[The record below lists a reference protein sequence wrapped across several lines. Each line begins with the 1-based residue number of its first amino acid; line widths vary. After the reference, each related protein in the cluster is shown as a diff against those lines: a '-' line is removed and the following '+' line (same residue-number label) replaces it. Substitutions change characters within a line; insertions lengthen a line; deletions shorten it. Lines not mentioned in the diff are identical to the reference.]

1 MKKRVYVMLLMTMMT
16 VMAVAQTAQEL
27 LSEANAKYEAGQM
40 ADALELYTQAA
51 NKGLAEAQFQL
62 GKMYY
67 LGESGSKDYSS
78 ASMWFKRAARQRHPK
93 AEYGLATCYMNGDG
107 LPVNYDQALM
117 YMKASAL
124 RGYVPAQRKLAE
136 LYSKGVLV
144 EADSVEAKR
153 WLDMSDG
160 KDVALV
166 PEIERPT
173 KIIAKA
179 PVSAA
184 PAASGLPAGS
194 AAPSAALA
202 ASGLPAGSAASVAA
216 STTPAVSPAGSAAT
230 TPAASA
236 AGTVAAVADPPIG
249 YSATILPP
257 AERPDSLV
265 KLMDLVK
272 LSRTEQ
278 LDSLNQALMDSL
290 TTTGI
295 LSKTMIATID
305 SMMIADSLEVVR
317 LEKLRQLKLQVA
329 QQAQRKKSLVVL
341 PKESEIQRN
350 LPPTATTHWDVPLE
364 ALTLKQDGTEV
375 PTPSAPAGAPAA
387 APAASGL
394 PAGTSAGSAVAST
407 TPAASAAGTAA
418 DILPV
423 GADIPAPT
431 AFDKL
436 AAGASLASL
445 NNTQDQIE
453 EEMNM
458 ANGAPVVRIL
468 YPEDQSLFHTDVI
481 KVKYQLLAQG
491 LESSTKITVMV
502 DGVRQPDSR
511 AVKQADMIEVDVPNR
526 DCTVMLFAQNEKGNS
541 IPAAIRLIRENVQ
554 EVDLPRLFAVVVGV
568 GDYKDEKLLPLKMT
582 VKDANDFANVLRSK
596 KGHPF
601 TDVEVKLLCDQEATR
616 GDIFEAMEWMGQEAR
631 PNDLCMFFF
640 AGHGY
645 RDERDRFFFMPYGGS
660 TKRTY
665 ECFSATDFK
674 DAAERINSK
683 FVVFA
688 DACYSAGLLEGN
700 RSAAA
705 EHFVEQLR
713 RSKNGMLFY
722 ASSAGDTKSKE
733 DPTWGNGAFTKA
745 LVEAFNGAARKE
757 GDEGLSTRT
766 LDTYLYDAVRRTT
779 EFKQTPVF
787 MNPSGIE
794 HFNIFT
800 YEK

>member
-1 MKKRVYVMLLMTMMT
+1 MMNMNKRLCAILLMTAMT

-27 LSEANAKYEAGQM
+27 LNDANAKYEAGQM
-40 ADALELYTQAA
+40 DAALELYTQAA
-51 NKGLAEAQFQL
+51 NKGLAEAQYQL

-78 ASMWFKRAARQRHPK
+78 ASMWFKRAARQRHAK

-136 LYSKGVLV
+136 LYQKGVLV

-153 WLDMSDG
+153 WRDMSDG
-160 KDVALV
+160 KDVTLV
-166 PEIERPT
+166 PEFERPT
-173 KIIAKA
+173 KIIAQAPTASSTSTAPATTA
-179 PVSAA
+179 PVAA
-184 PAASGLPAGS
+184 PVN
-194 AAPSAALA
+194 
-202 ASGLPAGSAASVAA
+202 SVA
-216 STTPAVSPAGSAAT
+216 TTPAVSAVAT
-230 TPAASA
+230 AI
-236 AGTVAAVADPPIG
+236 ADPPVG

-257 AERPDSLV
+257 SERPDSLV

-290 TTTGI
+290 TTTGV
-295 LSKTMIATID
+295 LNKRMIATID

-317 LEKLRQLKLQVA
+317 LERLRQLKLQVA

-341 PKESEIQRN
+341 PKDSEIQRD
-350 LPPTATTHWDVPLE
+350 LPPSASTHWDVPLE
-364 ALTLKQDGTEV
+364 ALTLKQDDKV
-375 PTPSAPAGAPAA
+375 PAPVSAPVVTPTDD
-387 APAASGL
+387 ASD
-394 PAGTSAGSAVAST
+394 VASAI
-407 TPAASAAGTAA
+407 TPAAS
-418 DILPV
+418 PV
-423 GADIPAPT
+423 
-431 AFDKL
+431 
-436 AAGASLASL
+436 

-453 EEMNM
+453 EEMSQT
-458 ANGAPVVRIL
+458 NGAPVVRIL
-468 YPEDQSLFHTDVI
+468 YPEDQSLFHTDVV
-481 KVKYQLLAQG
+481 KLKYQLLAQG
-491 LESSTKITVMV
+491 LESSTKVTVMV

-526 DCTVMLFAQNEKGNS
+526 DCTIMLFAQNEKGNS
-541 IPAAIRLIRENVQ
+541 IPATIRLIRENVS
-554 EVDLPRLFAVVVGV
+554 EADLPRLFAVVVGV

-601 TDVEVKLLCDQEATR
+601 TEVEVKLLCDQEATR

-645 RDERDRFFFMPYGGS
+645 RDERDRFFFMPYGGN

-674 DAAERINSK
+674 DAAEKINSK

-745 LVEAFNGAARKE
+745 LVEAFNGAARKD
-757 GDEGLSTRT
+757 GDEGLSTRS
-766 LDTYLYDAVRRTT
+766 LDAYLYEAVRKTT
-779 EFKQTPVF
+779 DYKQTPVF

>member
-1 MKKRVYVMLLMTMMT
+1 M
-16 VMAVAQTAQEL
+16 
-27 LSEANAKYEAGQM
+27 
-40 ADALELYTQAA
+40 
-51 NKGLAEAQFQL
+51 
-62 GKMYY
+62 
-67 LGESGSKDYSS
+67 
-78 ASMWFKRAARQRHPK
+78 
-93 AEYGLATCYMNGDG
+93 
-107 LPVNYDQALM
+107 
-117 YMKASAL
+117 
-124 RGYVPAQRKLAE
+124 
-136 LYSKGVLV
+136 
-144 EADSVEAKR
+144 
-153 WLDMSDG
+153 
-160 KDVALV
+160 
-166 PEIERPT
+166 
-173 KIIAKA
+173 
-179 PVSAA
+179 
-184 PAASGLPAGS
+184 
-194 AAPSAALA
+194 
-202 ASGLPAGSAASVAA
+202 
-216 STTPAVSPAGSAAT
+216 
-230 TPAASA
+230 
-236 AGTVAAVADPPIG
+236 
-249 YSATILPP
+249 
-257 AERPDSLV
+257 
-265 KLMDLVK
+265 
-272 LSRTEQ
+272 
-278 LDSLNQALMDSL
+278 
-290 TTTGI
+290 
-295 LSKTMIATID
+295 
-305 SMMIADSLEVVR
+305 VR
-317 LEKLRQLKLQVA
+317 
-329 QQAQRKKSLVVL
+329 

-350 LPPTATTHWDVPLE
+350 LPPTVSTHWDVPLE

-375 PTPSAPAGAPAA
+375 PAPNPAA
-387 APAASGL
+387 QPVAGGL
-394 PAGTSAGSAVAST
+394 PASSTDLASAASPAVSGSPAT
-407 TPAASAAGTAA
+407 TPASSPAG
-418 DILPV
+418 
-423 GADIPAPT
+423 
-431 AFDKL
+431 
-436 AAGASLASL
+436 
-445 NNTQDQIE
+445 NTQDQIE
-453 EEMNM
+453 EEISQT
-458 ANGAPVVRIL
+458 NGAPVVRIL

-481 KVKYQLLAQG
+481 KLKYQLLAQG

-568 GDYKDEKLLPLKMT
+568 GEYNDEKLLPLKMT

-645 RDERDRFFFMPYGGS
+645 RDERDRFFFMPYGGN

-674 DAAERINSK
+674 DAAEKINSK

-745 LVEAFNGAARKE
+745 LVEAFNGAAKKD
-757 GDEGLSTRT
+757 GDEGLSTRA
-766 LDTYLYDAVRRTT
+766 LDAYLYDAVRKTT
-779 EFKQTPVF
+779 DYKQTPVF

>member
-1 MKKRVYVMLLMTMMT
+1 MKQRLYVMLLMAVMMVT
-16 VMAVAQTAQEL
+16 AAAQTPQEM
-27 LSEANAKYEAGQM
+27 LSEANAKYEAGQYE
-40 ADALELYTQAA
+40 AAIELYSKAA
-51 NKGLAEAQFQL
+51 SKGLADAQFQL

-67 LGESGSKDYSS
+67 KGEGTSKDYSS
-78 ASMWFKRAARQRHPK
+78 AAMWFKRAARQRHAK

-107 LPVNYDQALM
+107 VPVNYDQALM
-117 YMKASAL
+117 YMKASAI
-124 RGYVPAQRKLAE
+124 RGYVPAQQKLAD
-136 LYSKGVLV
+136 LYQKGVLV
-144 EADSVEAKR
+144 EADSIEAKR
-153 WLDMSDG
+153 WRDMSNG
-160 KDVALV
+160 KDVGLA

-173 KIIAKA
+173 KIIAKI
-179 PVSAA
+179 P
-184 PAASGLPAGS
+184 
-194 AAPSAALA
+194 
-202 ASGLPAGSAASVAA
+202 
-216 STTPAVSPAGSAAT
+216 TPSPAGSSAASGSPASSVVGGLPTASPAGST
-230 TPAASA
+230 TVGSSAVGGFPAASPT
-236 AGTVAAVADPPIG
+236 GSPSEEPTIG

-257 AERPDSLV
+257 SERPDSLV
-265 KLMDLVK
+265 KIIDLVK
-272 LSRTEQ
+272 LSRQEK
-278 LDSLNQALMDSL
+278 LDSLNQAFMDSL
-290 TTTGI
+290 KTNGI
-295 LSKTMIATID
+295 LDKRMMATID

-317 LEKLRQLKLQVA
+317 LERLRQLKLQIA

-350 LPPTATTHWDVPLE
+350 LPPTVSTHWDVPLE
-364 ALTLKQDGTEV
+364 ALTLKDDGS
-375 PTPSAPAGAPAA
+375 TPPPPSPDPATPADALASTTPALSPAAALAATTPAVSPAA
-387 APAASGL
+387 APAAS
-394 PAGTSAGSAVAST
+394 SAVSPAAAPAASSSAAALAST
-407 TPAASAAGTAA
+407 TPAVSPAA
-418 DILPV
+418 
-423 GADIPAPT
+423 APT
-431 AFDKL
+431 ASSAVGGLPAD
-436 AAGASLASL
+436 SEDLAS
-445 NNTQDQIE
+445 
-453 EEMNM
+453 

-481 KVKYQLLAQG
+481 KLKYQLLAQG
-491 LESSTKITVMV
+491 LEKSTKITVMV

-526 DCTVMLFAQNEKGNS
+526 DCTIMLFAQNEKGNS
-541 IPAAIRLIRENVQ
+541 IPAAIRLIRENVAQ
-554 EVDLPRLFAVVVGV
+554 VDLPRLFAVVVGV
-568 GDYKDEKLLPLKMT
+568 GEYNDEKLLPLKMT
-582 VKDANDFANVLRSK
+582 VKDATDFSNVLRTK

-601 TDVEVKLLCDQEATR
+601 SDVEVKLLLDQEATR

-674 DAAERINSK
+674 DAAEKINSK

-745 LVEAFNGAARKE
+745 LVEAFNGAARRE
-757 GDEGLSTRT
+757 GDEGLSTRA
-766 LDTYLYDAVRRTT
+766 LDAYLYDAVRRTT
-779 EFKQTPVF
+779 DFKQTPVF

-800 YEK
+800 YDK

>member
-1 MKKRVYVMLLMTMMT
+1 MMNMNKRLCAILLMTVMT

-27 LSEANAKYEAGQM
+27 LNDANAKYEAGQM
-40 ADALELYTQAA
+40 DAALELYTQAA
-51 NKGLAEAQFQL
+51 NKGLAEAQYQL

-78 ASMWFKRAARQRHPK
+78 ASMWFKRAARQRHAK

-136 LYSKGVLV
+136 LYQKGVLV

-153 WLDMSDG
+153 WRDMSDG
-160 KDVALV
+160 KDVTLV
-166 PEIERPT
+166 PEFERPT
-173 KIIAKA
+173 KIIAQAPTASSTSTAPATTA
-179 PVSAA
+179 PVAD
-184 PAASGLPAGS
+184 PVN
-194 AAPSAALA
+194 
-202 ASGLPAGSAASVAA
+202 SVA
-216 STTPAVSPAGSAAT
+216 TTPAVSAVAT
-230 TPAASA
+230 AI
-236 AGTVAAVADPPIG
+236 ADPPVG

-257 AERPDSLV
+257 SERPDSLV

-290 TTTGI
+290 TTTGV
-295 LSKTMIATID
+295 LNKRMIATID

-317 LEKLRQLKLQVA
+317 LERLRQLKLQVA

-341 PKESEIQRN
+341 PKDSEIQRD
-350 LPPTATTHWDVPLE
+350 LPPSASTHWDVPLE
-364 ALTLKQDGTEV
+364 ALTLKQDDKV
-375 PTPSAPAGAPAA
+375 PAPVSAPVATPTDDASDVASA
-387 APAASGL
+387 VTSAAS
-394 PAGTSAGSAVAST
+394 
-407 TPAASAAGTAA
+407 
-418 DILPV
+418 PV
-423 GADIPAPT
+423 
-431 AFDKL
+431 
-436 AAGASLASL
+436 

-453 EEMNM
+453 EEMSQT
-458 ANGAPVVRIL
+458 NGAPVVRIL
-468 YPEDQSLFHTDVI
+468 YPEDQSLFHTDVV
-481 KVKYQLLAQG
+481 KLKYQLLAQG
-491 LESSTKITVMV
+491 LESSTKVTVMV

-526 DCTVMLFAQNEKGNS
+526 DCTIMLFAQNEKGNS
-541 IPAAIRLIRENVQ
+541 IPATIRLIRENVS
-554 EVDLPRLFAVVVGV
+554 EADLPRLFAVVVGV

-601 TDVEVKLLCDQEATR
+601 TEVEVKLLCDQEATR

-645 RDERDRFFFMPYGGS
+645 RDERDRFFFMPYGGN

-674 DAAERINSK
+674 DAAEKINSK

-745 LVEAFNGAARKE
+745 LVEAFNGAARKD
-757 GDEGLSTRT
+757 GDEGLSTRS
-766 LDTYLYDAVRRTT
+766 LEAYLYEAVRKTT
-779 EFKQTPVF
+779 DYKQTPVF

>member
-1 MKKRVYVMLLMTMMT
+1 MMNMNKRLCAILLMTAMT

-27 LSEANAKYEAGQM
+27 LNDANAKYEAGQM
-40 ADALELYTQAA
+40 DAALELYTQAA
-51 NKGLAEAQFQL
+51 NKGLAEAQYQL

-78 ASMWFKRAARQRHPK
+78 ASMWFKRAARQRHAK

-136 LYSKGVLV
+136 LYQKGVLV

-153 WLDMSDG
+153 WRDMSDG
-160 KDVALV
+160 KDVTLV
-166 PEIERPT
+166 PEFERPT
-173 KIIAKA
+173 KIIAQAPTASSTSTAPATTA
-179 PVSAA
+179 PV
-184 PAASGLPAGS
+184 
-194 AAPSAALA
+194 
-202 ASGLPAGSAASVAA
+202 AASVNSVA
-216 STTPAVSPAGSAAT
+216 TTPAVSAVAT
-230 TPAASA
+230 
-236 AGTVAAVADPPIG
+236 AVADPPVG

-257 AERPDSLV
+257 SERPDSLV

-290 TTTGI
+290 TTTGV
-295 LSKTMIATID
+295 LNKRMIATID

-317 LEKLRQLKLQVA
+317 LERLRQLKLQVA

-341 PKESEIQRN
+341 PKDSEIQRD
-350 LPPTATTHWDVPLE
+350 LPPSASTHWDVPLE
-364 ALTLKQDGTEV
+364 ALTLKQDDKV
-375 PTPSAPAGAPAA
+375 PAPVSAPVATPTDD
-387 APAASGL
+387 ASDV
-394 PAGTSAGSAVAST
+394 ASAV
-407 TPAASAAGTAA
+407 TPAAS
-418 DILPV
+418 PV
-423 GADIPAPT
+423 
-431 AFDKL
+431 
-436 AAGASLASL
+436 

-453 EEMNM
+453 EEMSQT
-458 ANGAPVVRIL
+458 NGAPVVRIL
-468 YPEDQSLFHTDVI
+468 YPEDQSLFHTDVV
-481 KVKYQLLAQG
+481 KLKYQLLAQG
-491 LESSTKITVMV
+491 LESSTKVTVMV

-526 DCTVMLFAQNEKGNS
+526 DCTIMLFAQNEKGNS
-541 IPAAIRLIRENVQ
+541 IPATIRLIRENVS
-554 EVDLPRLFAVVVGV
+554 EADLPRLFAVVVGV

-601 TDVEVKLLCDQEATR
+601 TEVEVKLLCDQEATR

-645 RDERDRFFFMPYGGS
+645 RDERDRFFFMPYGGN

-674 DAAERINSK
+674 DAAEKINSK
-683 FVVFA
+683 FIVFA

-745 LVEAFNGAARKE
+745 LVEAFNGAARKD
-757 GDEGLSTRT
+757 GDEGLSTRS
-766 LDTYLYDAVRRTT
+766 LDAYLYEAVRKTT
-779 EFKQTPVF
+779 DYKQTPVF

>member
-1 MKKRVYVMLLMTMMT
+1 MKEMMNMNKRLCAILLMTAMT

-27 LSEANAKYEAGQM
+27 LNDANAKYEAGQM
-40 ADALELYTQAA
+40 DAALELYTQAA
-51 NKGLAEAQFQL
+51 NKGLAEAQYQL

-78 ASMWFKRAARQRHPK
+78 ASMWFKRAARQRHAK

-136 LYSKGVLV
+136 LYQKGVLV

-153 WLDMSDG
+153 WRDMSDG
-160 KDVALV
+160 KDVTLV
-166 PEIERPT
+166 PEFERPT
-173 KIIAKA
+173 KIIAQAPTASSTFTAPATTA
-179 PVSAA
+179 PVAA
-184 PAASGLPAGS
+184 PVN
-194 AAPSAALA
+194 
-202 ASGLPAGSAASVAA
+202 SVA
-216 STTPAVSPAGSAAT
+216 TTPAVSAVAT
-230 TPAASA
+230 AI
-236 AGTVAAVADPPIG
+236 ADPPVG

-257 AERPDSLV
+257 SERPDSLV

-290 TTTGI
+290 TTTGV
-295 LSKTMIATID
+295 LNKRMIATID

-317 LEKLRQLKLQVA
+317 LERLRQLKLQVA

-341 PKESEIQRN
+341 PKDSEIQRD
-350 LPPTATTHWDVPLE
+350 LPPSASTHWDVPLE
-364 ALTLKQDGTEV
+364 ALTLKQDDKV
-375 PTPSAPAGAPAA
+375 PAPVSAPVATPTDD
-387 APAASGL
+387 ASDV
-394 PAGTSAGSAVAST
+394 ASAV
-407 TPAASAAGTAA
+407 TPAAS
-418 DILPV
+418 PV
-423 GADIPAPT
+423 
-431 AFDKL
+431 
-436 AAGASLASL
+436 

-453 EEMNM
+453 EEMSQT
-458 ANGAPVVRIL
+458 NGAPVVRIL
-468 YPEDQSLFHTDVI
+468 YPEDQSLFHTDVV
-481 KVKYQLLAQG
+481 KLKYQLLAQG
-491 LESSTKITVMV
+491 LESSTKVTVMV

-526 DCTVMLFAQNEKGNS
+526 DCTIMLFAQNEKGNS
-541 IPAAIRLIRENVQ
+541 IPATIRLIRENVS
-554 EVDLPRLFAVVVGV
+554 EADLPRLFAVVVGV

-601 TDVEVKLLCDQEATR
+601 TEVEVKLLCDQEATR

-645 RDERDRFFFMPYGGS
+645 RDERDRFFFMPYGGN

-674 DAAERINSK
+674 DAAEKINSK

-745 LVEAFNGAARKE
+745 LVEAFNGAARKD
-757 GDEGLSTRT
+757 GDEGLSTRS
-766 LDTYLYDAVRRTT
+766 LDAYLYEAVRKTT
-779 EFKQTPVF
+779 DYKQTPVF

>member
-1 MKKRVYVMLLMTMMT
+1 MTMRKRVYVILLMTLVT
-16 VMAVAQTAQEL
+16 VMAVAQTAQDL

-40 ADALELYTQAA
+40 DVALELYTQAA
-51 NKGLAEAQFQL
+51 NKGLAEAQFQV

-78 ASMWFKRAARQRHPK
+78 ASMWFKRAARQRHAK

-107 LPVNYDQALM
+107 VPVNYDQALM
-117 YMKASAL
+117 YMRASAL

-136 LYSKGVLV
+136 LYQKGVLV
-144 EADSVEAKR
+144 EADSIEAKR
-153 WLDMSDG
+153 WRDMSDG
-160 KDVALV
+160 KDVVLV

-179 PVSAA
+179 SVVSPTVAA
-184 PAASGLPAGS
+184 PASAS
-194 AAPSAALA
+194 AP
-202 ASGLPAGSAASVAA
+202 
-216 STTPAVSPAGSAAT
+216 TTPASATAATSSSAAAPAVASA
-230 TPAASA
+230 PAADS
-236 AGTVAAVADPPIG
+236 PIG

-278 LDSLNQALMDSL
+278 LDSLNQALIDSL

-295 LSKTMIATID
+295 LNKTMIATID
-305 SMMIADSLEVVR
+305 SMMIADSLEVIR

-350 LPPTATTHWDVPLE
+350 VPPTVSTHWDVPLE
-364 ALTLKQDGTEV
+364 ALVLKQDGTEV
-375 PTPSAPAGAPAA
+375 PTPPVNTEASSVTTPETTVPTVASDLAA
-387 APAASGL
+387 TS
-394 PAGTSAGSAVAST
+394 SAG
-407 TPAASAAGTAA
+407 
-418 DILPV
+418 
-423 GADIPAPT
+423 
-431 AFDKL
+431 
-436 AAGASLASL
+436 
-445 NNTQDQIE
+445 NTQEQIE
-453 EEMNM
+453 EELSQT
-458 ANGAPVVRIL
+458 NGAPVVRIL

-491 LESSTKITVMV
+491 LESSTKISVMV

-541 IPAAIRLIRENVQ
+541 IPAAIRLIRENIT
-554 EVDLPRLFAVVVGV
+554 ELDLPRLIAVVVGV

-582 VKDANDFANVLRSK
+582 VKDATDFANVLRSK

-674 DAAERINSK
+674 DAAEKINSK

-745 LVEAFNGAARKE
+745 LVEAFNGAARKD

-766 LDTYLYDAVRRTT
+766 LDAYLYDAVRRTT
-779 EFKQTPVF
+779 DFKQTPVF

>member
-1 MKKRVYVMLLMTMMT
+1 MKKRVCSLLLMTLMT

-27 LSEANAKYEAGQM
+27 LNEANAKYEAGEMQ
-40 ADALELYTQAA
+40 AALDLYVQAA
-51 NKGLAEAQFQL
+51 NKGLAEAQFL
-62 GKMYY
+62 AGKMFY
-67 LGESGSKDYSS
+67 LGENGSKDYSS
-78 ASMWFKRAARQRHPK
+78 ASMWFKRAARQRHAK

-117 YMKASAL
+117 YMRASAL

-153 WLDMSDG
+153 WRDMSDG

-173 KIIAKA
+173 KIIAKVPA
-179 PVSAA
+179 ASASASSAA
-184 PAASGLPAGS
+184 SAASGLPAGV
-194 AAPSAALA
+194 P
-202 ASGLPAGSAASVAA
+202 AS
-216 STTPAVSPAGSAAT
+216 
-230 TPAASA
+230 
-236 AGTVAAVADPPIG
+236 ADPPIG

-265 KLMDLVK
+265 KLIDLVK

-295 LSKTMIATID
+295 LNKHMIATID

-317 LEKLRQLKLQVA
+317 LEKLRQLKLQIA

-350 LPPTATTHWDVPLE
+350 LPPTVSTHWDVPLE

-375 PTPSAPAGAPAA
+375 PAPATTPSASASAAAPAPSASASAASVAAPAPSSSASAA

-394 PAGTSAGSAVAST
+394 PAGV
-407 TPAASAAGTAA
+407 PAASA
-418 DILPV
+418 
-423 GADIPAPT
+423 
-431 AFDKL
+431 L
-436 AAGASLASL
+436 AATTSTASAGGNS
-445 NNTQDQIE
+445 QEQIE
-453 EEMNM
+453 EEIGMS
-458 ANGAPVVRIL
+458 NGAPVVRIL
-468 YPEDQSLFHTDVI
+468 YPEDQSLFHTDVV
-481 KVKYQLLAQG
+481 KLKYQLLAQG
-491 LESSTKITVMV
+491 LENSTKITVMV

-511 AVKQADMIEVDVPNR
+511 AAKQADMIEVDVPNR

-541 IPAAIRLIRENVQ
+541 IPATIRLIRENVS
-554 EVDLPRLFAVVVGV
+554 ELDLPRLFAVVVGV
-568 GDYKDEKLLPLKMT
+568 GEYNDEKLLPLKMT

-645 RDERDRFFFMPYGGS
+645 RDERDRFFFVPYGGN

-674 DAAERINSK
+674 DAAEKINSK

-766 LDTYLYDAVRRTT
+766 LDAYLYDAVRRTT
-779 EFKQTPVF
+779 DFKQTPVF

>member
-1 MKKRVYVMLLMTMMT
+1 MMNMNKRLCAILLMTAMT

-27 LSEANAKYEAGQM
+27 LNDANAKYEAGQM
-40 ADALELYTQAA
+40 DAALELYTQAA
-51 NKGLAEAQFQL
+51 NKGLAEAQYQL

-78 ASMWFKRAARQRHPK
+78 ASMWFKRAARQRHAK

-136 LYSKGVLV
+136 LYQKGVLV

-153 WLDMSDG
+153 WRDMSDG
-160 KDVALV
+160 KDVTLV
-166 PEIERPT
+166 PEFERPT
-173 KIIAKA
+173 KIIAQAPTASSTSTAPATTA
-179 PVSAA
+179 PV
-184 PAASGLPAGS
+184 
-194 AAPSAALA
+194 
-202 ASGLPAGSAASVAA
+202 AASVNSVA
-216 STTPAVSPAGSAAT
+216 TTPAVSAVAT
-230 TPAASA
+230 
-236 AGTVAAVADPPIG
+236 AVADPPVG

-257 AERPDSLV
+257 SERPDSLV

-290 TTTGI
+290 TTTGV
-295 LSKTMIATID
+295 LNKRMIATID

-317 LEKLRQLKLQVA
+317 LERLRQLKLQVA

-341 PKESEIQRN
+341 PKDPEIQRD
-350 LPPTATTHWDVPLE
+350 LPPSASTHWDVPLE
-364 ALTLKQDGTEV
+364 ALTLKQDDKV
-375 PTPSAPAGAPAA
+375 PAPVSAPVATPADD
-387 APAASGL
+387 ASDV
-394 PAGTSAGSAVAST
+394 ASAV
-407 TPAASAAGTAA
+407 TPAAS
-418 DILPV
+418 PV
-423 GADIPAPT
+423 
-431 AFDKL
+431 
-436 AAGASLASL
+436 

-453 EEMNM
+453 EEMSQT
-458 ANGAPVVRIL
+458 NGAPVVRIL
-468 YPEDQSLFHTDVI
+468 YPEDQSLFHTDVV
-481 KVKYQLLAQG
+481 KLKYQLLAQG
-491 LESSTKITVMV
+491 LESSTKVTVMV

-526 DCTVMLFAQNEKGNS
+526 DCTIMLFAQNEKGNS
-541 IPAAIRLIRENVQ
+541 IPATIRLIRENVS
-554 EVDLPRLFAVVVGV
+554 EADLPRLFAVVVGV

-601 TDVEVKLLCDQEATR
+601 TEVEVKLLCDQEATR

-645 RDERDRFFFMPYGGS
+645 RDERDRFFFMPYGGN

-674 DAAERINSK
+674 DAAEKINSK

-745 LVEAFNGAARKE
+745 LVEAFNGAARKD
-757 GDEGLSTRT
+757 GDEGLSTRS
-766 LDTYLYDAVRRTT
+766 LDAYLYEAVRKTT
-779 EFKQTPVF
+779 DYKQTPVF

>member
-1 MKKRVYVMLLMTMMT
+1 MMNMNKRLCAILLMTVMT

-27 LSEANAKYEAGQM
+27 LNDANAKYEAGQM
-40 ADALELYTQAA
+40 DAALELYTQAA
-51 NKGLAEAQFQL
+51 NKGLAEAQYQL

-78 ASMWFKRAARQRHPK
+78 ASMWFKRAARQRHAK

-136 LYSKGVLV
+136 LYQKGVLV

-153 WLDMSDG
+153 WRDMSDG
-160 KDVALV
+160 KDVTLV
-166 PEIERPT
+166 PEFERPT
-173 KIIAKA
+173 KIIAQAPTASSTSTAPATTA
-179 PVSAA
+179 PVAA
-184 PAASGLPAGS
+184 PVN
-194 AAPSAALA
+194 
-202 ASGLPAGSAASVAA
+202 SVA
-216 STTPAVSPAGSAAT
+216 TTPAVSAVAT
-230 TPAASA
+230 TI
-236 AGTVAAVADPPIG
+236 ADPPVG

-257 AERPDSLV
+257 SERPDSLV

-290 TTTGI
+290 TTTGV
-295 LSKTMIATID
+295 LNKRMIATID

-341 PKESEIQRN
+341 PKDSEIQRD
-350 LPPTATTHWDVPLE
+350 LPPSASTHWDVPLE
-364 ALTLKQDGTEV
+364 ALTLKQDDKV
-375 PTPSAPAGAPAA
+375 PAPVSAPVATPTDD
-387 APAASGL
+387 ASDV
-394 PAGTSAGSAVAST
+394 ASAV
-407 TPAASAAGTAA
+407 TPAAS
-418 DILPV
+418 PV
-423 GADIPAPT
+423 
-431 AFDKL
+431 
-436 AAGASLASL
+436 

-453 EEMNM
+453 EEMSQT
-458 ANGAPVVRIL
+458 NGAPVVRIL
-468 YPEDQSLFHTDVI
+468 YPEDQSLFHTDVV
-481 KVKYQLLAQG
+481 KLKYQLLAQG
-491 LESSTKITVMV
+491 LESSTKVTVMV

-526 DCTVMLFAQNEKGNS
+526 DCTIMLFAQNEKGNS
-541 IPAAIRLIRENVQ
+541 IPATIRLIRENVS
-554 EVDLPRLFAVVVGV
+554 EADLPRLFAVVVGV

-601 TDVEVKLLCDQEATR
+601 TEVEVKLLCDQEATR

-645 RDERDRFFFMPYGGS
+645 RDERDRFFFMPYGGN

-674 DAAERINSK
+674 DAAEKINSK

-745 LVEAFNGAARKE
+745 LVEAFNGAARKD
-757 GDEGLSTRT
+757 GDEGLSTRS
-766 LDTYLYDAVRRTT
+766 LDAYLYEAVRKTT
-779 EFKQTPVF
+779 DYKQTPVF

>member
-1 MKKRVYVMLLMTMMT
+1 MKKRVCSLLLMTLMT

-27 LSEANAKYEAGQM
+27 LNEANTKYEAGEMQ
-40 ADALELYTQAA
+40 AALDLYVQAA
-51 NKGLAEAQFQL
+51 NKGLAEAQFL
-62 GKMYY
+62 AGKMFY
-67 LGESGSKDYSS
+67 LGENGSKDYSS
-78 ASMWFKRAARQRHPK
+78 ASMWFKRAARQRHAK

-117 YMKASAL
+117 YMRASAL

-153 WLDMSDG
+153 WRDMSDG

-173 KIIAKA
+173 KIIANVPA
-179 PVSAA
+179 ASASASSAA
-184 PAASGLPAGS
+184 SAASGLPAASASASSAASAASGLPAGV
-194 AAPSAALA
+194 P
-202 ASGLPAGSAASVAA
+202 AS
-216 STTPAVSPAGSAAT
+216 
-230 TPAASA
+230 
-236 AGTVAAVADPPIG
+236 ADPPIG

-265 KLMDLVK
+265 KLIDLVK

-295 LSKTMIATID
+295 LNKHMIATID

-317 LEKLRQLKLQVA
+317 LEKLRQLKLQIA

-350 LPPTATTHWDVPLE
+350 LPPTVSTHWDVPLE

-375 PTPSAPAGAPAA
+375 PAPATTPSSPASAAASVPSPSASAA

-394 PAGTSAGSAVAST
+394 PAGV
-407 TPAASAAGTAA
+407 PAASA
-418 DILPV
+418 
-423 GADIPAPT
+423 
-431 AFDKL
+431 L
-436 AAGASLASL
+436 AATTSTASAGGNS
-445 NNTQDQIE
+445 QEQIE
-453 EEMNM
+453 EEIGMS
-458 ANGAPVVRIL
+458 NGAPVVRIL
-468 YPEDQSLFHTDVI
+468 YPEDQSLFHTDVV
-481 KVKYQLLAQG
+481 KLKYQLLAQG
-491 LESSTKITVMV
+491 LENSTKITVMV

-511 AVKQADMIEVDVPNR
+511 AAKQADMIEVDVPNR

-541 IPAAIRLIRENVQ
+541 IPATIRLIRENVS
-554 EVDLPRLFAVVVGV
+554 ELDLPRLFAVVVGV
-568 GDYKDEKLLPLKMT
+568 GEYNDEKLLPLKMT

-645 RDERDRFFFMPYGGS
+645 RDERDRFFFVPYGGN

-674 DAAERINSK
+674 DAAEKINSK

-766 LDTYLYDAVRRTT
+766 LDAYLYDAVRRTT
-779 EFKQTPVF
+779 DFKQTPVF

>member
-1 MKKRVYVMLLMTMMT
+1 MMNMNKRLCAILLMTVMT

-27 LSEANAKYEAGQM
+27 LNDANAKYEAGQM
-40 ADALELYTQAA
+40 DAALELYTQAA
-51 NKGLAEAQFQL
+51 NKGLAEAQYQL

-78 ASMWFKRAARQRHPK
+78 ASMWFKRAARQRHAK

-136 LYSKGVLV
+136 LYQKGVLV

-153 WLDMSDG
+153 WRDMSDG
-160 KDVALV
+160 KDVTLV
-166 PEIERPT
+166 PEFERPT
-173 KIIAKA
+173 KIIAQAPTASSTSTAPATTA
-179 PVSAA
+179 PV
-184 PAASGLPAGS
+184 
-194 AAPSAALA
+194 
-202 ASGLPAGSAASVAA
+202 AASVNSVA
-216 STTPAVSPAGSAAT
+216 TTPAVSAVAT
-230 TPAASA
+230 
-236 AGTVAAVADPPIG
+236 AVADPPVG

-257 AERPDSLV
+257 SERPDSLV

-290 TTTGI
+290 TTTGV
-295 LSKTMIATID
+295 LNKRMIATID
-305 SMMIADSLEVVR
+305 SMMIADSLEMVR
-317 LEKLRQLKLQVA
+317 LERLRQLKLQVA

-341 PKESEIQRN
+341 PKDSEIQRD
-350 LPPTATTHWDVPLE
+350 LPPSASTHWDVPLE
-364 ALTLKQDGTEV
+364 ALTLKQDDKV
-375 PTPSAPAGAPAA
+375 PAPVSAPVATSTDD
-387 APAASGL
+387 ASDV
-394 PAGTSAGSAVAST
+394 ASAV
-407 TPAASAAGTAA
+407 TPAAS
-418 DILPV
+418 PV
-423 GADIPAPT
+423 
-431 AFDKL
+431 
-436 AAGASLASL
+436 

-453 EEMNM
+453 EEMSQT
-458 ANGAPVVRIL
+458 NGAPVVRIL
-468 YPEDQSLFHTDVI
+468 YPEDQSLFHTDVV
-481 KVKYQLLAQG
+481 KLKYQLLAQG
-491 LESSTKITVMV
+491 LESSTKVTVMV

-526 DCTVMLFAQNEKGNS
+526 DCTIMLFAQNEKGNS
-541 IPAAIRLIRENVQ
+541 IPATIRLIRENVS
-554 EVDLPRLFAVVVGV
+554 EADLPRLFAVVVGV

-601 TDVEVKLLCDQEATR
+601 TEVEVKLLCDQEATR

-645 RDERDRFFFMPYGGS
+645 RDERDRFFFMPYGGN

-674 DAAERINSK
+674 DAAEKINSK

-745 LVEAFNGAARKE
+745 LVEAFNGAARKD
-757 GDEGLSTRT
+757 GDEGLSTRS
-766 LDTYLYDAVRRTT
+766 LDAYLYEAVRKTT
-779 EFKQTPVF
+779 DYKQTPVF

>member
-1 MKKRVYVMLLMTMMT
+1 MMNMNKRLCAILLMTAMT

-27 LSEANAKYEAGQM
+27 LNDANAKYEAGQM
-40 ADALELYTQAA
+40 DAALELYTQAA
-51 NKGLAEAQFQL
+51 NKGLAEAQYQL

-78 ASMWFKRAARQRHPK
+78 ASMWFKRAARQRHAK

-136 LYSKGVLV
+136 LYQKGVLV

-153 WLDMSDG
+153 WRDMSDG
-160 KDVALV
+160 KDVTLV
-166 PEIERPT
+166 PEFERPT
-173 KIIAKA
+173 KIIAQAPTASSTSTAPATTA
-179 PVSAA
+179 PV
-184 PAASGLPAGS
+184 
-194 AAPSAALA
+194 
-202 ASGLPAGSAASVAA
+202 AASVNSVA
-216 STTPAVSPAGSAAT
+216 TTPAVSAVAT
-230 TPAASA
+230 
-236 AGTVAAVADPPIG
+236 AVADPPVG

-257 AERPDSLV
+257 SERPDSLV

-290 TTTGI
+290 TTTGV
-295 LSKTMIATID
+295 LNKRMIATID

-317 LEKLRQLKLQVA
+317 LERLRQLKLQVA

-341 PKESEIQRN
+341 PKDSEIQRD
-350 LPPTATTHWDVPLE
+350 LPPSASTHWDVPLE
-364 ALTLKQDGTEV
+364 ALTLKQDDKV
-375 PTPSAPAGAPAA
+375 PAPVSAPVATPTDD
-387 APAASGL
+387 ASDV
-394 PAGTSAGSAVAST
+394 ASAV
-407 TPAASAAGTAA
+407 TPAAS
-418 DILPV
+418 PV
-423 GADIPAPT
+423 
-431 AFDKL
+431 
-436 AAGASLASL
+436 

-453 EEMNM
+453 EEMSQT
-458 ANGAPVVRIL
+458 NGAPVVRIL
-468 YPEDQSLFHTDVI
+468 YPEDQSLFHTDVV
-481 KVKYQLLAQG
+481 KLKYQLLAQG
-491 LESSTKITVMV
+491 LESSTKVTVMV

-526 DCTVMLFAQNEKGNS
+526 DCTIMLFAQNEKGNS
-541 IPAAIRLIRENVQ
+541 IPATIRLIRENVS
-554 EVDLPRLFAVVVGV
+554 EADLPRLFAVVVGV

-601 TDVEVKLLCDQEATR
+601 TEVEVKLLCDQEATR

-645 RDERDRFFFMPYGGS
+645 RDERDRFFFMPYGGN

-674 DAAERINSK
+674 DAAEKINSK

-745 LVEAFNGAARKE
+745 LVEAFNGAARKD
-757 GDEGLSTRT
+757 GDEGLSTRS
-766 LDTYLYDAVRRTT
+766 LDAYLYEAVRKTT
-779 EFKQTPVF
+779 DYKQTPVF

>member
-1 MKKRVYVMLLMTMMT
+1 MMNMNKRLCAILLMTAMT

-27 LSEANAKYEAGQM
+27 LNDANAKYEAGQM
-40 ADALELYTQAA
+40 DAALELYTQAA
-51 NKGLAEAQFQL
+51 NKGLAEAQYQL

-78 ASMWFKRAARQRHPK
+78 ASMWFKRAARQRHAK

-136 LYSKGVLV
+136 LYQKGVLV

-153 WLDMSDG
+153 WRDMSDG
-160 KDVALV
+160 KDVTLV
-166 PEIERPT
+166 PEFERPT
-173 KIIAKA
+173 KIIAQAPTASSTSTAPATTA
-179 PVSAA
+179 PVAA
-184 PAASGLPAGS
+184 PVN
-194 AAPSAALA
+194 
-202 ASGLPAGSAASVAA
+202 SVA
-216 STTPAVSPAGSAAT
+216 TTPAVSAVAT
-230 TPAASA
+230 AI
-236 AGTVAAVADPPIG
+236 ADPPVG

-257 AERPDSLV
+257 SERPDSLV

-290 TTTGI
+290 TTTGV
-295 LSKTMIATID
+295 LNKRMIATID

-317 LEKLRQLKLQVA
+317 LERLRQLKLQVA

-341 PKESEIQRN
+341 PKDSEIQRD
-350 LPPTATTHWDVPLE
+350 LPPSASTHWDVPLE
-364 ALTLKQDGTEV
+364 ALTLKQDDKV
-375 PTPSAPAGAPAA
+375 PAPVSAPVATPTDD
-387 APAASGL
+387 ASDV
-394 PAGTSAGSAVAST
+394 ASAV
-407 TPAASAAGTAA
+407 TPAAS
-418 DILPV
+418 PV
-423 GADIPAPT
+423 
-431 AFDKL
+431 
-436 AAGASLASL
+436 

-453 EEMNM
+453 EEMSQT
-458 ANGAPVVRIL
+458 NGAPVVRIL
-468 YPEDQSLFHTDVI
+468 YPEDQSLFHTDVV
-481 KVKYQLLAQG
+481 KLKYQLLAQG
-491 LESSTKITVMV
+491 LESSTKVTVMV

-526 DCTVMLFAQNEKGNS
+526 DCTIMLFAQNEKGNS
-541 IPAAIRLIRENVQ
+541 IPATIRLIRENVS
-554 EVDLPRLFAVVVGV
+554 EADLPRLFAVVVGV

-601 TDVEVKLLCDQEATR
+601 TEVEVKLLCDQEATR

-645 RDERDRFFFMPYGGS
+645 RDERDRFFFMPYGGN

-665 ECFSATDFK
+665 ECFSATDFR
-674 DAAERINSK
+674 DAAEKINSK

-745 LVEAFNGAARKE
+745 LVEAFNGAARKDGE
-757 GDEGLSTRT
+757 EGLSTRS
-766 LDTYLYDAVRRTT
+766 LDAYLYEAVRKTT
-779 EFKQTPVF
+779 DYKQTPVF

>member
-1 MKKRVYVMLLMTMMT
+1 MKKRVYIMLLMTMMT
-16 VMAVAQTAQEL
+16 VLAVAQTAQEL
-27 LSEANAKYEAGQM
+27 LSEANAKYEAGEM
-40 ADALELYTQAA
+40 EAALELYTQAA
-51 NKGLAEAQFQL
+51 NKGLAEAQFQV

-67 LGESGSKDYSS
+67 LGEGGSKDYSS
-78 ASMWFKRAARQRHPK
+78 ASMWFKRAARQRHAK

-124 RGYVPAQRKLAE
+124 RGYVPAQRKLSE
-136 LYSKGVLV
+136 LYQKGVLV

-153 WLDMSDG
+153 WRDMSDG

-173 KIIAKA
+173 KIIATA
-179 PVSAA
+179 PAAGSDSAA
-184 PAASGLPAGS
+184 PTATSS
-194 AAPSAALA
+194 TPSAAA
-202 ASGLPAGSAASVAA
+202 AAP
-216 STTPAVSPAGSAAT
+216 AT

-236 AGTVAAVADPPIG
+236 AGSSAVADPPIG

-257 AERPDSLV
+257 SERPDSLL
-265 KLMDLVK
+265 KLIDLVK
-272 LSRTEQ
+272 LSRSEQ
-278 LDSLNQALMDSL
+278 LDSLNQAVMDSL
-290 TTTGI
+290 TTTGV
-295 LSKTMIATID
+295 LNKQMIATID

-317 LEKLRQLKLQVA
+317 QERIRQLKMQVA

-350 LPPTATTHWDVPLE
+350 VRPTATTHWDVPLE
-364 ALTLKQDGTEV
+364 ALTLKQDGTDV
-375 PTPSAPAGAPAA
+375 PTPPTDGAPTSAPADGDMAA
-387 APAASGL
+387 
-394 PAGTSAGSAVAST
+394 T
-407 TPAASAAGTAA
+407 TPVASAAGN
-418 DILPV
+418 
-423 GADIPAPT
+423 G
-431 AFDKL
+431 
-436 AAGASLASL
+436 
-445 NNTQDQIE
+445 QDQIE
-453 EEMNM
+453 EEMNQT
-458 ANGAPVVRIL
+458 NGAPVVRIL

-481 KVKYQLLAQG
+481 KLKYQLLAQG

-502 DGVRQPDSR
+502 DGIRQPDSR
-511 AVKQADMIEVDVPNR
+511 AVKQADMVEVDVPDR
-526 DCTVMLFAQNEKGNS
+526 DCTIMLFAQNEKGNS
-541 IPAAIRLIRENVQ
+541 IPAAIRLIRENVS

-645 RDERDRFFFMPYGGS
+645 RDERDRFFFMPYGGN

-674 DAAERINSK
+674 DAAEKINSK

-713 RSKNGMLFY
+713 RSKNGMVFY

-745 LVEAFNGAARKE
+745 LVEAFNGAARKD
-757 GDEGLSTRT
+757 GDEGLSTRS
-766 LDTYLYDAVRRTT
+766 LDAYLYDAVRRTT
-779 EFKQTPVF
+779 DYKQTPVF
-787 MNPSGIE
+787 MNPSGVE

>member
-1 MKKRVYVMLLMTMMT
+1 MMNMNKRLCAILLMTAMT

-27 LSEANAKYEAGQM
+27 LNDANAKYEAGQM
-40 ADALELYTQAA
+40 DAALELYTQAA
-51 NKGLAEAQFQL
+51 NKGLAEAQYQL

-78 ASMWFKRAARQRHPK
+78 ASMWFKRAARQRHAK

-136 LYSKGVLV
+136 LYQKGVLV

-153 WLDMSDG
+153 WRDMSDG
-160 KDVALV
+160 KDVTLV
-166 PEIERPT
+166 PEFERPT
-173 KIIAKA
+173 KIIAQAPTASSTSTAPATTA
-179 PVSAA
+179 PVAA
-184 PAASGLPAGS
+184 PVN
-194 AAPSAALA
+194 
-202 ASGLPAGSAASVAA
+202 SVA
-216 STTPAVSPAGSAAT
+216 TTPAVSAVAT
-230 TPAASA
+230 AI
-236 AGTVAAVADPPIG
+236 ADPPVG

-257 AERPDSLV
+257 SERPDSLV

-290 TTTGI
+290 TTTGV
-295 LSKTMIATID
+295 LNKRMIATID

-317 LEKLRQLKLQVA
+317 LERLRQLKLQVA

-341 PKESEIQRN
+341 PKDSEIQRD
-350 LPPTATTHWDVPLE
+350 LPPSASTHWDVPLE
-364 ALTLKQDGTEV
+364 ALTLKQDDKV
-375 PTPSAPAGAPAA
+375 PAPVSAPVATPTDD
-387 APAASGL
+387 ASDV
-394 PAGTSAGSAVAST
+394 ASAV
-407 TPAASAAGTAA
+407 TPAAS
-418 DILPV
+418 PV
-423 GADIPAPT
+423 
-431 AFDKL
+431 
-436 AAGASLASL
+436 
-445 NNTQDQIE
+445 NNSQDQIE
-453 EEMNM
+453 EEMSQT
-458 ANGAPVVRIL
+458 NGAPVVRIL
-468 YPEDQSLFHTDVI
+468 YPEDQSLFHTDVV
-481 KVKYQLLAQG
+481 KLKYQLLAQG
-491 LESSTKITVMV
+491 LESSTKVTVMV

-526 DCTVMLFAQNEKGNS
+526 DCTIMLFAQNEKGNS
-541 IPAAIRLIRENVQ
+541 IPATIRLIRENVS
-554 EVDLPRLFAVVVGV
+554 EADLPRLFAVVVGV

-601 TDVEVKLLCDQEATR
+601 TEVEVKLLCDQEATR

-645 RDERDRFFFMPYGGS
+645 RDERDRFFFMPYGGN

-674 DAAERINSK
+674 DAAEKINSK

-745 LVEAFNGAARKE
+745 LVEAFNGAARKD
-757 GDEGLSTRT
+757 GDEGLSTRS
-766 LDTYLYDAVRRTT
+766 LDAYLYEAVRKTT
-779 EFKQTPVF
+779 DYKQTPVF

>member
-1 MKKRVYVMLLMTMMT
+1 MMSMNKRLCAILLMTAMT

-27 LSEANAKYEAGQM
+27 LNDANAKYEAGQM
-40 ADALELYTQAA
+40 DAALELYTQAA
-51 NKGLAEAQFQL
+51 NKGLAEAQYQL

-78 ASMWFKRAARQRHPK
+78 ASMWFKRAARQRHAK

-136 LYSKGVLV
+136 LYQKGVLV

-153 WLDMSDG
+153 WRDMSDG
-160 KDVALV
+160 KDVTLV
-166 PEIERPT
+166 PEFERPT
-173 KIIAKA
+173 KIIAQAPTASSTSTAPATTA
-179 PVSAA
+179 PVAD
-184 PAASGLPAGS
+184 PVN
-194 AAPSAALA
+194 
-202 ASGLPAGSAASVAA
+202 SVA
-216 STTPAVSPAGSAAT
+216 TTPAVSAVAT
-230 TPAASA
+230 AI
-236 AGTVAAVADPPIG
+236 ADPPVG

-257 AERPDSLV
+257 SERPDSLV

-290 TTTGI
+290 TTTGV
-295 LSKTMIATID
+295 LNKRMIATID

-317 LEKLRQLKLQVA
+317 LERLRQLKLQVA

-341 PKESEIQRN
+341 PKDSEIQRD
-350 LPPTATTHWDVPLE
+350 LPPSASTHWDVPLE
-364 ALTLKQDGTEV
+364 ALTLKQDDKV
-375 PTPSAPAGAPAA
+375 PAPVSAPVATPTDD
-387 APAASGL
+387 ASDV
-394 PAGTSAGSAVAST
+394 ASAV
-407 TPAASAAGTAA
+407 TPAAS
-418 DILPV
+418 PV
-423 GADIPAPT
+423 
-431 AFDKL
+431 
-436 AAGASLASL
+436 

-453 EEMNM
+453 EEMSQT
-458 ANGAPVVRIL
+458 NGAPVVRIL
-468 YPEDQSLFHTDVI
+468 YPEDQSLFHTDVV
-481 KVKYQLLAQG
+481 KLKYQLLAQG
-491 LESSTKITVMV
+491 LESSTKVTVMV

-526 DCTVMLFAQNEKGNS
+526 DCTIMLFAQNEKGNS
-541 IPAAIRLIRENVQ
+541 IPATIRLIRENVS
-554 EVDLPRLFAVVVGV
+554 EADLPRLFAVVVGV

-601 TDVEVKLLCDQEATR
+601 TEVEVKLLCDQEATR

-645 RDERDRFFFMPYGGS
+645 RDERDRFFFMPYGGN

-674 DAAERINSK
+674 DAAEKINSK
-683 FVVFA
+683 FIVFA

-745 LVEAFNGAARKE
+745 LVEAFNGAARKD
-757 GDEGLSTRT
+757 GDEGLSTRS
-766 LDTYLYDAVRRTT
+766 LDAYLYEAVRKTT
-779 EFKQTPVF
+779 DYKQTPVF

>member
-1 MKKRVYVMLLMTMMT
+1 MKRVYVMLLMTLMT
-16 VMAVAQTAQEL
+16 VMAAAQTAQEL
-27 LSEANAKYEAGQM
+27 LNEANAKYEAGQM
-40 ADALELYTQAA
+40 EAAVELYTQAA

-78 ASMWFKRAARQRHPK
+78 ASMWFKRAARQRHAK

-117 YMKASAL
+117 YMRASAL

-136 LYSKGVLV
+136 LYQKGVLV

-153 WLDMSDG
+153 WRDMSDG

-179 PVSAA
+179 PADA
-184 PAASGLPAGS
+184 PAAPTASAPTA
-194 AAPSAALA
+194 AAPKPAA
-202 ASGLPAGSAASVAA
+202 V
-216 STTPAVSPAGSAAT
+216 
-230 TPAASA
+230 PAASPAEIPAGA
-236 AGTVAAVADPPIG
+236 APVADAPIG

-272 LSRTEQ
+272 RSRTEQ

-295 LSKTMIATID
+295 LNKTMIATID
-305 SMMIADSLEVVR
+305 SMMIADSLEVIR
-317 LEKLRQLKLQVA
+317 LEKLRLLKIQVA

-341 PKESEIQRN
+341 PKDSEIQRN
-350 LPPTATTHWDVPLE
+350 LPPTVSTHWDVPLE
-364 ALTLKQDGTEV
+364 ALTLKQDGSEV
-375 PTPSAPAGAPAA
+375 PAPPANAPAA
-387 APAASGL
+387 PAPSAAGADVAAAT
-394 PAGTSAGSAVAST
+394 PASAAAPPALAAN
-407 TPAASAAGTAA
+407 TPAASATG
-418 DILPV
+418 
-423 GADIPAPT
+423 
-431 AFDKL
+431 
-436 AAGASLASL
+436 
-445 NNTQDQIE
+445 NTQDQIE
-453 EEMNM
+453 EEMSM
-458 ANGAPVVRIL
+458 TNGAPVVRIL

-491 LESSTKITVMV
+491 LENSTKITVMV

-541 IPAAIRLIRENVQ
+541 IPAAIRLIRENIT

-674 DAAERINSK
+674 DAAEKINCK

-713 RSKNGMLFY
+713 RSKNGMVFY
-722 ASSAGDTKSKE
+722 ASSSGDTKSKE

-745 LVEAFNGAARKE
+745 LVEAFNGAARKD
-757 GDEGLSTRT
+757 GDLGLSTRS
-766 LDTYLYDAVRRTT
+766 LDAYLYDAVRRTT
-779 EFKQTPVF
+779 DFKQTPVF

>member
-1 MKKRVYVMLLMTMMT
+1 MNMRKRLYSILLLTFMT

-27 LSEANAKYEAGQM
+27 LSDANAKYEAGQM
-40 ADALELYTQAA
+40 EAALELYTQAA
-51 NKGLAEAQFQL
+51 NKGLADAQFQL

-67 LGESGSKDYSS
+67 LGEAGSKDYSS
-78 ASMWFKRAARQRHPK
+78 ASMWFKRAARQRHAK
-93 AEYGLATCYMNGDG
+93 AEYGLAMCYMNGDG

-124 RGYVPAQRKLAE
+124 RGYIPAQQKLAD
-136 LYSKGVLV
+136 LYQKGVLV
-144 EADSVEAKR
+144 EADSIEAKR
-153 WLDMSDG
+153 WRDMSDG

-173 KIIAKA
+173 KIIAKPSVAPTA
-179 PVSAA
+179 PVSTTI
-184 PAASGLPAGS
+184 PET
-194 AAPSAALA
+194 
-202 ASGLPAGSAASVAA
+202 
-216 STTPAVSPAGSAAT
+216 STADA
-230 TPAASA
+230 
-236 AGTVAAVADPPIG
+236 TVADLPVV

-257 AERPDSLV
+257 SERPDSLV

-272 LSRTEQ
+272 RSRLEQ

-290 TTTGI
+290 TTTGV
-295 LSKTMIATID
+295 LNKHTIATID
-305 SMMIADSLEVVR
+305 SMMIADSLEMVR
-317 LEKLRQLKLQVA
+317 QEKLRQLKLQVA

-341 PKESEIQRN
+341 PKESEIQRD
-350 LPPTATTHWDVPLE
+350 LAPTVSTHWDVPLE
-364 ALTLKQDGTEV
+364 ALALKQDGNEV
-375 PTPSAPAGAPAA
+375 P
-387 APAASGL
+387 
-394 PAGTSAGSAVAST
+394 V
-407 TPAASAAGTAA
+407 
-418 DILPV
+418 
-423 GADIPAPT
+423 PAPT
-431 AFDKL
+431 PATSPS
-436 AAGASLASL
+436 GVASDLASSTDSSASAVR
-445 NNTQDQIE
+445 NTQEHIE
-453 EEMNM
+453 EEMSQT
-458 ANGAPVVRIL
+458 NGAPVVRIL
-468 YPEDQSLFHTDVI
+468 YPENQSLFHTDVI
-481 KVKYQLLAQG
+481 KLKYQLLAQG
-491 LESSTKITVMV
+491 LERSTKITVMV

-526 DCTVMLFAQNEKGNS
+526 DCTIMLFAQNEKGNS
-541 IPAAIRLIRENVQ
+541 IPATIRLIRENVS

-582 VKDANDFANVLRSK
+582 VKDANDFANVIRSK

-616 GDIFEAMEWMGQEAR
+616 GDIFEAMEWMAQEAR

-645 RDERDRFFFMPYGGS
+645 RDERDRFFFMPYGGN

-674 DAAERINSK
+674 DAAEKINSK

-688 DACYSAGLLEGN
+688 DACYSAGLLEGS

-745 LVEAFNGAARKE
+745 LVEAFNGAARKD
-757 GDEGLSTRT
+757 GDEGLSTRS
-766 LDTYLYDAVRRTT
+766 LDAYLYDAVRKTT
-779 EFKQTPVF
+779 DYKQTPVF

-794 HFNIFT
+794 HFNLFT

>member
-1 MKKRVYVMLLMTMMT
+1 MMSMNKRLCAILLMTAMT

-27 LSEANAKYEAGQM
+27 LNDANAKYEAGQM
-40 ADALELYTQAA
+40 DAALELYTQAA
-51 NKGLAEAQFQL
+51 NKGLAEAQYQL

-78 ASMWFKRAARQRHPK
+78 ASMWFKRAARQRHAK

-136 LYSKGVLV
+136 LYQKGVLV

-153 WLDMSDG
+153 WRDMSDG
-160 KDVALV
+160 KDVTLV
-166 PEIERPT
+166 PEFERPT
-173 KIIAKA
+173 KIIAQAPTASSTSTAPATTA
-179 PVSAA
+179 PV
-184 PAASGLPAGS
+184 
-194 AAPSAALA
+194 
-202 ASGLPAGSAASVAA
+202 AASVNSVA
-216 STTPAVSPAGSAAT
+216 TTPAVSAVAT
-230 TPAASA
+230 
-236 AGTVAAVADPPIG
+236 AVADPSVG

-257 AERPDSLV
+257 SERPDSLV

-290 TTTGI
+290 TTTGV
-295 LSKTMIATID
+295 LNKRMIATID

-317 LEKLRQLKLQVA
+317 LERLRQLKLQVA

-341 PKESEIQRN
+341 PKDSEIQRD
-350 LPPTATTHWDVPLE
+350 LPPSASTHWDVPLE
-364 ALTLKQDGTEV
+364 ALTLKQDDKV
-375 PTPSAPAGAPAA
+375 PAPVSAPVATPTDDASDVASA
-387 APAASGL
+387 VTSAAS
-394 PAGTSAGSAVAST
+394 
-407 TPAASAAGTAA
+407 
-418 DILPV
+418 PV
-423 GADIPAPT
+423 
-431 AFDKL
+431 
-436 AAGASLASL
+436 

-453 EEMNM
+453 EEMSQT
-458 ANGAPVVRIL
+458 NGAPVVRIL
-468 YPEDQSLFHTDVI
+468 YPEDQSLFHTDVV
-481 KVKYQLLAQG
+481 KLKYQLLAQG
-491 LESSTKITVMV
+491 LESSTKVTVMV

-526 DCTVMLFAQNEKGNS
+526 DCTIMLFAQNEKGNS
-541 IPAAIRLIRENVQ
+541 IPATIRLIRENVS
-554 EVDLPRLFAVVVGV
+554 EADLPRLFAVVVGV

-601 TDVEVKLLCDQEATR
+601 TEVEVKLLCDQEATR

-645 RDERDRFFFMPYGGS
+645 RDERDRFFFMPYGGN

-674 DAAERINSK
+674 DAAEKINSK

-745 LVEAFNGAARKE
+745 LVEAFNGAARKD
-757 GDEGLSTRT
+757 GDEGLSTRS
-766 LDTYLYDAVRRTT
+766 LDAYLYEAVRKTT
-779 EFKQTPVF
+779 DYKQTPVF

>member
-1 MKKRVYVMLLMTMMT
+1 MKEMMSMNKRLCAILLMTAMT

-27 LSEANAKYEAGQM
+27 LNDANAKYEAGQM
-40 ADALELYTQAA
+40 DAALELYTQAA
-51 NKGLAEAQFQL
+51 NKGLAEAQYQL

-78 ASMWFKRAARQRHPK
+78 ASMWFKRAARQRHAK

-136 LYSKGVLV
+136 LYQKGVLV

-153 WLDMSDG
+153 WRDMSDG
-160 KDVALV
+160 KDVTLV
-166 PEIERPT
+166 PEFERPT
-173 KIIAKA
+173 KIIAQAPTASSTSTAPATTA
-179 PVSAA
+179 PVAD
-184 PAASGLPAGS
+184 PVN
-194 AAPSAALA
+194 
-202 ASGLPAGSAASVAA
+202 SVA
-216 STTPAVSPAGSAAT
+216 TTPAVSAVAT
-230 TPAASA
+230 AI
-236 AGTVAAVADPPIG
+236 ADPPVG

-257 AERPDSLV
+257 SERPDSLV

-290 TTTGI
+290 TTTGV
-295 LSKTMIATID
+295 LNKRMIATID

-317 LEKLRQLKLQVA
+317 LERLRQLKLQVA

-341 PKESEIQRN
+341 PKDSEIQRD
-350 LPPTATTHWDVPLE
+350 LPPSASTHWDVPLE
-364 ALTLKQDGTEV
+364 ALTLKQDDKV
-375 PTPSAPAGAPAA
+375 PAPVSAPVATPTDD
-387 APAASGL
+387 ASDV
-394 PAGTSAGSAVAST
+394 ASAV
-407 TPAASAAGTAA
+407 TPAAS
-418 DILPV
+418 PV
-423 GADIPAPT
+423 
-431 AFDKL
+431 
-436 AAGASLASL
+436 

-453 EEMNM
+453 EEMSQT
-458 ANGAPVVRIL
+458 NGAPVVRIL
-468 YPEDQSLFHTDVI
+468 YPEDQSLFHTDVV
-481 KVKYQLLAQG
+481 KLKYQLLAQG
-491 LESSTKITVMV
+491 LESSTKVTVMV

-526 DCTVMLFAQNEKGNS
+526 DCTIMLFAQNEKGNS
-541 IPAAIRLIRENVQ
+541 IPATIRLIRENVS
-554 EVDLPRLFAVVVGV
+554 EADLPRLFAVVVGV

-601 TDVEVKLLCDQEATR
+601 TEVEVKLLCDQEATR

-645 RDERDRFFFMPYGGS
+645 RDERDRFFFMPYGGN

-674 DAAERINSK
+674 DAAEKINSK
-683 FVVFA
+683 FIVFA

-745 LVEAFNGAARKE
+745 LVEAFNGAARKD
-757 GDEGLSTRT
+757 GDEGLSTRS
-766 LDTYLYDAVRRTT
+766 LDAYLYEAVRKTT
-779 EFKQTPVF
+779 DYKQTPVF

>member
-1 MKKRVYVMLLMTMMT
+1 MKKRVYSLLLMTLMT
-16 VMAVAQTAQEL
+16 VMAIAQTAQEL
-27 LSEANAKYEAGQM
+27 LNEANAKYEAGEMQ
-40 ADALELYTQAA
+40 AALDLYVQAA
-51 NKGLAEAQFQL
+51 NKGLAEAQFL
-62 GKMYY
+62 AGKMFY
-67 LGESGSKDYSS
+67 LGENGSKDYSS
-78 ASMWFKRAARQRHPK
+78 ASMWFKRAARQRHAK

-153 WLDMSDG
+153 WRDMSDG

-173 KIIAKA
+173 KIIAKVPA
-179 PVSAA
+179 ASASAA
-184 PAASGLPAGS
+184 SGVPAGVPASASSAASAASGLPAGVPASASS
-194 AAPSAALA
+194 AASA
-202 ASGLPAGSAASVAA
+202 ASGLPASVPAS
-216 STTPAVSPAGSAAT
+216 
-230 TPAASA
+230 
-236 AGTVAAVADPPIG
+236 ADPPIG

-265 KLMDLVK
+265 KLIDLVK

-295 LSKTMIATID
+295 LNKHMIATID

-317 LEKLRQLKLQVA
+317 LEKLRQLKLQIA

-350 LPPTATTHWDVPLE
+350 LPPTVSTHWDVPLE

-375 PTPSAPAGAPAA
+375 PAPATTPSASASAA

-394 PAGTSAGSAVAST
+394 PAGV
-407 TPAASAAGTAA
+407 PAASA
-418 DILPV
+418 
-423 GADIPAPT
+423 
-431 AFDKL
+431 L
-436 AAGASLASL
+436 AATTSTASAGGNS
-445 NNTQDQIE
+445 QEQIE
-453 EEMNM
+453 EEIGMS
-458 ANGAPVVRIL
+458 NGAPVVRIL
-468 YPEDQSLFHTDVI
+468 YPEDQSLFHTDVV
-481 KVKYQLLAQG
+481 KLKYQLLAQG
-491 LESSTKITVMV
+491 LENSTKITVMV

-511 AVKQADMIEVDVPNR
+511 AAKQADMIEVDVPNR

-541 IPAAIRLIRENVQ
+541 IPATIRLIRENVS
-554 EVDLPRLFAVVVGV
+554 ELDLPRLFAVVVGV
-568 GDYKDEKLLPLKMT
+568 GEYNDEKLLPLKMT

-645 RDERDRFFFMPYGGS
+645 RDERDRFFFVPYGGN

-674 DAAERINSK
+674 DAAEKINSK

-766 LDTYLYDAVRRTT
+766 LDAYLYDAVRRTT
-779 EFKQTPVF
+779 DFKQTPVF

>member
-1 MKKRVYVMLLMTMMT
+1 MMNMNKRLCAILLMTAMT

-27 LSEANAKYEAGQM
+27 LNDANAKYEAGQM
-40 ADALELYTQAA
+40 DAALELYTQAA
-51 NKGLAEAQFQL
+51 NKGLAEAQYQL

-78 ASMWFKRAARQRHPK
+78 ASMWFKRAARQRHAK

-136 LYSKGVLV
+136 LYQKGVLV

-153 WLDMSDG
+153 WRDMSDG
-160 KDVALV
+160 KDVTLV
-166 PEIERPT
+166 PEFERPT
-173 KIIAKA
+173 KIIAQAPTASSTSTAPATTA
-179 PVSAA
+179 PVAA
-184 PAASGLPAGS
+184 PVN
-194 AAPSAALA
+194 
-202 ASGLPAGSAASVAA
+202 SVA
-216 STTPAVSPAGSAAT
+216 TTPAVSAVAT
-230 TPAASA
+230 AI
-236 AGTVAAVADPPIG
+236 ADPPVG

-257 AERPDSLV
+257 SERPDSLV

-290 TTTGI
+290 TTTGV
-295 LSKTMIATID
+295 LNKRMIATID

-317 LEKLRQLKLQVA
+317 LERLRQLKLQVA

-341 PKESEIQRN
+341 PKDSEIKRD
-350 LPPTATTHWDVPLE
+350 LPPSASTHWDVPLE
-364 ALTLKQDGTEV
+364 ALTLKQDDKV
-375 PTPSAPAGAPAA
+375 PAPVSAPVATPTDD
-387 APAASGL
+387 ASDV
-394 PAGTSAGSAVAST
+394 ASAV
-407 TPAASAAGTAA
+407 TPAAS
-418 DILPV
+418 PV
-423 GADIPAPT
+423 
-431 AFDKL
+431 
-436 AAGASLASL
+436 

-453 EEMNM
+453 EEMSQT
-458 ANGAPVVRIL
+458 NGAPVVRIL
-468 YPEDQSLFHTDVI
+468 YPEDQSLFHTDVV
-481 KVKYQLLAQG
+481 KLKYQLLAQG
-491 LESSTKITVMV
+491 LESSTKVTVMV

-526 DCTVMLFAQNEKGNS
+526 DCTIMLFAQNEKGNS
-541 IPAAIRLIRENVQ
+541 IPATIRLIRENVS
-554 EVDLPRLFAVVVGV
+554 EADLPRLFAVVVGV

-601 TDVEVKLLCDQEATR
+601 TEVEVKLLCDQEATR

-645 RDERDRFFFMPYGGS
+645 RDERDRFFFMPYGGN

-674 DAAERINSK
+674 DAAEKINSK

-745 LVEAFNGAARKE
+745 LVEAFNGAARKD
-757 GDEGLSTRT
+757 GDEGLSTRS
-766 LDTYLYDAVRRTT
+766 LDAYLYEAVRKTT
-779 EFKQTPVF
+779 DYKQTPVF

>member
-1 MKKRVYVMLLMTMMT
+1 MMNMNKRLCAILLMTAMT

-27 LSEANAKYEAGQM
+27 LNDANAKYEAGQM
-40 ADALELYTQAA
+40 DAALELYTQAA
-51 NKGLAEAQFQL
+51 NKGLAEAQYQL

-67 LGESGSKDYSS
+67 LGENGSKDYSS
-78 ASMWFKRAARQRHPK
+78 ASMWFKRAARQRHAK

-136 LYSKGVLV
+136 LYQKGVLV

-153 WLDMSDG
+153 WRDMSDG
-160 KDVALV
+160 KDVTLV
-166 PEIERPT
+166 PEFERPT
-173 KIIAKA
+173 KIIAQAPTASSTSTAPATTA
-179 PVSAA
+179 PVAA
-184 PAASGLPAGS
+184 PVN
-194 AAPSAALA
+194 
-202 ASGLPAGSAASVAA
+202 SVA
-216 STTPAVSPAGSAAT
+216 TTPAVSAVAT
-230 TPAASA
+230 AI
-236 AGTVAAVADPPIG
+236 ADPPVG

-257 AERPDSLV
+257 SERPDSLV

-290 TTTGI
+290 TTTGV
-295 LSKTMIATID
+295 LNKRMIATID

-317 LEKLRQLKLQVA
+317 LERLRQLKLQVA

-341 PKESEIQRN
+341 PKDSEIQRD
-350 LPPTATTHWDVPLE
+350 LPPSASTHWDVPLE
-364 ALTLKQDGTEV
+364 ALTLKQDDKV
-375 PTPSAPAGAPAA
+375 PAPVSAPVATPTDD
-387 APAASGL
+387 ASDV
-394 PAGTSAGSAVAST
+394 ASAV
-407 TPAASAAGTAA
+407 TPAAS
-418 DILPV
+418 PV
-423 GADIPAPT
+423 
-431 AFDKL
+431 
-436 AAGASLASL
+436 

-453 EEMNM
+453 EEMSQT
-458 ANGAPVVRIL
+458 NGAPVVRIL
-468 YPEDQSLFHTDVI
+468 YPEDQSLFHTDVV
-481 KVKYQLLAQG
+481 KLKYQLLAQG
-491 LESSTKITVMV
+491 LESSTKVTVMV

-526 DCTVMLFAQNEKGNS
+526 DCTIMLFAQNEKGNS
-541 IPAAIRLIRENVQ
+541 IPATIRLIRENVS
-554 EVDLPRLFAVVVGV
+554 EADLPRLFAVVVGV

-601 TDVEVKLLCDQEATR
+601 TEVEVKLLCDQEATR

-645 RDERDRFFFMPYGGS
+645 RDERDRFFFMPYGGN

-674 DAAERINSK
+674 DAAEKINSK

-745 LVEAFNGAARKE
+745 LVEAFNGAARKD
-757 GDEGLSTRT
+757 GDEGLSTRS
-766 LDTYLYDAVRRTT
+766 LDAYLYEAVRKTT
-779 EFKQTPVF
+779 DYKQTPVF

>member
-1 MKKRVYVMLLMTMMT
+1 MNMKQRLYVMLLMTIMMVT
-16 VMAVAQTAQEL
+16 AVAQTPQEQL
-27 LSEANAKYEAGQM
+27 NEANAKYQTGQFEE
-40 ADALELYTQAA
+40 ALELYTKAA
-51 NKGLAEAQFQL
+51 SKGLADAQFQL

-67 LGESGSKDYSS
+67 LGEGTSKDYSS
-78 ASMWFKRAARQRHPK
+78 ASMWFKRAARQRHAK

-107 LPVNYDQALM
+107 VPVNYDQALM
-117 YMKASAL
+117 YMKASAI
-124 RGYVPAQRKLAE
+124 RGYVPAQQKLAD
-136 LYSKGVLV
+136 LYQKGVLV

-153 WLDMSDG
+153 WRDMSNG
-160 KDVALV
+160 KDVGLA

-173 KIIAKA
+173 KIIAQ
-179 PVSAA
+179 A
-184 PAASGLPAGS
+184 PAATTPAASPAGS
-194 AAPSAALA
+194 SA
-202 ASGLPAGSAASVAA
+202 
-216 STTPAVSPAGSAAT
+216 TTPAASPSGSAAT

-236 AGTVAAVADPPIG
+236 AGIPVEDPPIG

-257 AERPDSLV
+257 SERPDSLV

-272 LSRTEQ
+272 LSRQEK

-290 TTTGI
+290 KTNGI
-295 LSKTMIATID
+295 LDKRMIATID

-317 LEKLRQLKLQVA
+317 LERLRQLKLQIA

-350 LPPTATTHWDVPLE
+350 LPPTVSTHWDVPLE
-364 ALTLKQDGTEV
+364 ALTLKDDGS
-375 PTPSAPAGAPAA
+375 TPPPPPAA
-387 APAASGL
+387 PPAEVAPPAEAAATDLAAAATPAAS
-394 PAGTSAGSAVAST
+394 PAGIAT
-407 TPAASAAGTAA
+407 TPAASAAGT
-418 DILPV
+418 
-423 GADIPAPT
+423 PASEDLS
-431 AFDKL
+431 A
-436 AAGASLASL
+436 
-445 NNTQDQIE
+445 
-453 EEMNM
+453 

-481 KVKYQLLAQG
+481 KLKYQLLAQG
-491 LESSTKITVMV
+491 LEKSTKITVMV

-526 DCTVMLFAQNEKGNS
+526 DCTIMLFAQNEKGNS
-541 IPAAIRLIRENVQ
+541 IPAAIRLIRENVAQ
-554 EVDLPRLFAVVVGV
+554 VDLPRLFAVVVGV
-568 GDYKDEKLLPLKMT
+568 GEYNDEKLLPLKMT
-582 VKDANDFANVLRSK
+582 VKDATDFSNVLRTK

-601 TDVEVKLLCDQEATR
+601 SDVEVKLLLDQEATR

-645 RDERDRFFFMPYGGS
+645 RDERDRFFFMPYGGN

-674 DAAERINSK
+674 DAAEKINSK

-745 LVEAFNGAARKE
+745 LVEAFNGAARRD
-757 GDEGLSTRT
+757 GDEGLSTRA
-766 LDTYLYDAVRRTT
+766 LDAYLYDAVRKTT
-779 EFKQTPVF
+779 DYKQTPVF

-800 YEK
+800 YDK

>member
-1 MKKRVYVMLLMTMMT
+1 MMNMNKRLCAILLMTVMT

-27 LSEANAKYEAGQM
+27 LNDANAKYEAGQM
-40 ADALELYTQAA
+40 DAALELYTQAA
-51 NKGLAEAQFQL
+51 NKGLAEAQYQL

-78 ASMWFKRAARQRHPK
+78 ASMWFKRAARQRHAK

-136 LYSKGVLV
+136 LYQKGVLV

-153 WLDMSDG
+153 WRDMSDG
-160 KDVALV
+160 KDVTLV
-166 PEIERPT
+166 PEFERPT
-173 KIIAKA
+173 KIIAQAPTASSTSTAPATTA
-179 PVSAA
+179 PVAD
-184 PAASGLPAGS
+184 PVN
-194 AAPSAALA
+194 
-202 ASGLPAGSAASVAA
+202 SVA
-216 STTPAVSPAGSAAT
+216 TTPAVSAVAT
-230 TPAASA
+230 AI
-236 AGTVAAVADPPIG
+236 ADPPVG

-257 AERPDSLV
+257 SERPDSLV

-290 TTTGI
+290 TTTGV
-295 LSKTMIATID
+295 LNKRMIATID

-317 LEKLRQLKLQVA
+317 LERLRQLKLQVA

-341 PKESEIQRN
+341 PKDSEIQRD
-350 LPPTATTHWDVPLE
+350 LPPSASTHWDVPLE
-364 ALTLKQDGTEV
+364 ALTLKQDDKV
-375 PTPSAPAGAPAA
+375 PAPVSAPVATPTDDASDVASA
-387 APAASGL
+387 VTSAAS
-394 PAGTSAGSAVAST
+394 
-407 TPAASAAGTAA
+407 
-418 DILPV
+418 PV
-423 GADIPAPT
+423 
-431 AFDKL
+431 
-436 AAGASLASL
+436 

-453 EEMNM
+453 EEMSQT
-458 ANGAPVVRIL
+458 NGAPVVRIL
-468 YPEDQSLFHTDVI
+468 YPEDQSLFHTDVV
-481 KVKYQLLAQG
+481 KLKYQLLAQG
-491 LESSTKITVMV
+491 LESSTKVTVMV

-526 DCTVMLFAQNEKGNS
+526 DCTIMLFAQNEKGNS
-541 IPAAIRLIRENVQ
+541 IPATIRLIRENVS
-554 EVDLPRLFAVVVGV
+554 EADLPRLFAVVVGV

-601 TDVEVKLLCDQEATR
+601 TEVEVKLLCDQEATR

-645 RDERDRFFFMPYGGS
+645 RDERDRFFFMPYGGN

-674 DAAERINSK
+674 DAAEKINSK

-745 LVEAFNGAARKE
+745 LVEAFNGAARKD
-757 GDEGLSTRT
+757 GDEGLSTRS
-766 LDTYLYDAVRRTT
+766 LDAYLYEAVRKTT
-779 EFKQTPVF
+779 DYKQTPVF

>member
-1 MKKRVYVMLLMTMMT
+1 MKEIMNMNKRLCAILLMTAMT

-27 LSEANAKYEAGQM
+27 LNDANAKYEAGQM
-40 ADALELYTQAA
+40 DAALELYTQAA
-51 NKGLAEAQFQL
+51 NKGLAEAQYQL

-78 ASMWFKRAARQRHPK
+78 ASMWFKRAARQRHAK

-136 LYSKGVLV
+136 LYQKGVLV

-153 WLDMSDG
+153 WRDMSDG
-160 KDVALV
+160 KDVTLV
-166 PEIERPT
+166 PEFERPT
-173 KIIAKA
+173 KIIAQAPTASSTSTAPATTA
-179 PVSAA
+179 PVAA
-184 PAASGLPAGS
+184 PVN
-194 AAPSAALA
+194 
-202 ASGLPAGSAASVAA
+202 SVA
-216 STTPAVSPAGSAAT
+216 TTPAVSAVAT
-230 TPAASA
+230 AI
-236 AGTVAAVADPPIG
+236 ADPPVG

-257 AERPDSLV
+257 SERPDSLV

-290 TTTGI
+290 TTTGV
-295 LSKTMIATID
+295 LNKRMIATID

-317 LEKLRQLKLQVA
+317 LERLRQLKLQVA

-341 PKESEIQRN
+341 PKDSEIQRD
-350 LPPTATTHWDVPLE
+350 LPPSASTHWDVPLE
-364 ALTLKQDGTEV
+364 ALTLKQDDKV
-375 PTPSAPAGAPAA
+375 PAPVSAPVATPTDD
-387 APAASGL
+387 ASDV
-394 PAGTSAGSAVAST
+394 ASAV
-407 TPAASAAGTAA
+407 TPAAS
-418 DILPV
+418 PV
-423 GADIPAPT
+423 
-431 AFDKL
+431 
-436 AAGASLASL
+436 

-453 EEMNM
+453 EEMSQT
-458 ANGAPVVRIL
+458 NGAPVVRIL
-468 YPEDQSLFHTDVI
+468 YPEDQSLFHTDVV
-481 KVKYQLLAQG
+481 KLKYQLLAQG
-491 LESSTKITVMV
+491 LESSTKVTVMV

-526 DCTVMLFAQNEKGNS
+526 DCTIMLFAQNEKGNS
-541 IPAAIRLIRENVQ
+541 IPATIRLIRENVS
-554 EVDLPRLFAVVVGV
+554 EADLPRLFAVVVGV

-601 TDVEVKLLCDQEATR
+601 TEVEVKLLCDQEATR

-645 RDERDRFFFMPYGGS
+645 RDERDRFFFMPYGGN

-674 DAAERINSK
+674 DAAEKINSK

-745 LVEAFNGAARKE
+745 LVEAFNGAARKD
-757 GDEGLSTRT
+757 GDEGLSTRS
-766 LDTYLYDAVRRTT
+766 LDAYLYEAVRKTT
-779 EFKQTPVF
+779 DYKQTPVF

>member
-1 MKKRVYVMLLMTMMT
+1 MMNMNKRLCAILLMTVMT

-27 LSEANAKYEAGQM
+27 LNDANAKYEAGQM
-40 ADALELYTQAA
+40 DAALELYTQAA
-51 NKGLAEAQFQL
+51 NKGLAEAQYQL

-78 ASMWFKRAARQRHPK
+78 ASMWFKRAARQRHAK

-136 LYSKGVLV
+136 LYQKGVLV

-153 WLDMSDG
+153 WRDMSDG
-160 KDVALV
+160 KDVTLV
-166 PEIERPT
+166 PEFERPT
-173 KIIAKA
+173 KIIAQAPTASSTSTAPATTA
-179 PVSAA
+179 PV
-184 PAASGLPAGS
+184 
-194 AAPSAALA
+194 
-202 ASGLPAGSAASVAA
+202 AASVNSVA
-216 STTPAVSPAGSAAT
+216 TTPAVSAVAT
-230 TPAASA
+230 
-236 AGTVAAVADPPIG
+236 AVADPPVG

-257 AERPDSLV
+257 SERPDSLV

-290 TTTGI
+290 TTTGV
-295 LSKTMIATID
+295 LNKRMIATID

-317 LEKLRQLKLQVA
+317 LERLRQLKLQVA

-341 PKESEIQRN
+341 PKDSEIQRD
-350 LPPTATTHWDVPLE
+350 LPPSASTHWDVPLE
-364 ALTLKQDGTEV
+364 ALTLKQDDKV
-375 PTPSAPAGAPAA
+375 PAPVSAPVATPTDDASDVASA
-387 APAASGL
+387 VTSAAS
-394 PAGTSAGSAVAST
+394 
-407 TPAASAAGTAA
+407 
-418 DILPV
+418 PV
-423 GADIPAPT
+423 
-431 AFDKL
+431 
-436 AAGASLASL
+436 

-453 EEMNM
+453 EEMSQT
-458 ANGAPVVRIL
+458 NGAPVVRIL
-468 YPEDQSLFHTDVI
+468 YPEDQSLFHTDVV
-481 KVKYQLLAQG
+481 KLKYQLLAQG
-491 LESSTKITVMV
+491 LESSTKVTVMV

-526 DCTVMLFAQNEKGNS
+526 DCTIMLFAQNEKGNS
-541 IPAAIRLIRENVQ
+541 IPATIRLIRENVS
-554 EVDLPRLFAVVVGV
+554 EADLPRLFAVVVGV

-601 TDVEVKLLCDQEATR
+601 TEVEVKLLCDQEATR

-645 RDERDRFFFMPYGGS
+645 RDERDRFFFMPYGGN

-674 DAAERINSK
+674 DAAEKINSK

-745 LVEAFNGAARKE
+745 LVEAFNGAARKD
-757 GDEGLSTRT
+757 GDEGLSTRS
-766 LDTYLYDAVRRTT
+766 LDAYLYEAVRKTT
-779 EFKQTPVF
+779 DYKQTPVF

>member
-1 MKKRVYVMLLMTMMT
+1 MMSMNKRLCAILLMTAMT

-27 LSEANAKYEAGQM
+27 LNDANAKYEAGQM
-40 ADALELYTQAA
+40 DAALELYTQAA
-51 NKGLAEAQFQL
+51 NKGLAEAQYQL

-78 ASMWFKRAARQRHPK
+78 ASMWFKRAARQRHAK

-136 LYSKGVLV
+136 LYQKGVLV

-153 WLDMSDG
+153 WRDMSDG
-160 KDVALV
+160 KDVTLV
-166 PEIERPT
+166 PEFERPT
-173 KIIAKA
+173 KIIAQAPTASSTSTAPATTA
-179 PVSAA
+179 PV
-184 PAASGLPAGS
+184 
-194 AAPSAALA
+194 
-202 ASGLPAGSAASVAA
+202 AASVNSVA
-216 STTPAVSPAGSAAT
+216 TTPAVSAVAT
-230 TPAASA
+230 
-236 AGTVAAVADPPIG
+236 AVADPPVG

-257 AERPDSLV
+257 SERPDSLV

-290 TTTGI
+290 TTTGV
-295 LSKTMIATID
+295 LNKRMIATID

-317 LEKLRQLKLQVA
+317 LERLRQLKLQVA

-341 PKESEIQRN
+341 PKDSEIQRD
-350 LPPTATTHWDVPLE
+350 LPPSASTHWDVPLE
-364 ALTLKQDGTEV
+364 ALTLKQDDKV
-375 PTPSAPAGAPAA
+375 PAPVSAPVATPTDDASDVASA
-387 APAASGL
+387 VTSAAS
-394 PAGTSAGSAVAST
+394 
-407 TPAASAAGTAA
+407 
-418 DILPV
+418 PV
-423 GADIPAPT
+423 
-431 AFDKL
+431 
-436 AAGASLASL
+436 

-453 EEMNM
+453 KEMSQT
-458 ANGAPVVRIL
+458 NGAPVVRIL
-468 YPEDQSLFHTDVI
+468 YPEDQSLFHTDVV
-481 KVKYQLLAQG
+481 KLKYQLLAQG
-491 LESSTKITVMV
+491 LESSTKVTVMV

-526 DCTVMLFAQNEKGNS
+526 DCTIMLFAQNEKGNS
-541 IPAAIRLIRENVQ
+541 IPATIRLIRENVS
-554 EVDLPRLFAVVVGV
+554 EADLPRLFAVVVGV

-601 TDVEVKLLCDQEATR
+601 TEVEVKLLCDQEATR

-645 RDERDRFFFMPYGGS
+645 RDERDRFFFMPYGGN

-674 DAAERINSK
+674 DAAEKINSK

-745 LVEAFNGAARKE
+745 LVEAFNGAARKD
-757 GDEGLSTRT
+757 GDEGLSTRS
-766 LDTYLYDAVRRTT
+766 LDAYLYEAVRKTT
-779 EFKQTPVF
+779 DYKQTPVF

>member
-1 MKKRVYVMLLMTMMT
+1 MNMKQRLYVMLLMTIMMVT
-16 VMAVAQTAQEL
+16 AVAQTPQEQL
-27 LSEANAKYEAGQM
+27 NEANAKYQAGQFEE
-40 ADALELYTQAA
+40 ALELYTKAA
-51 NKGLAEAQFQL
+51 SKGLADAQFQL

-67 LGESGSKDYSS
+67 LGEGTSKDYSS
-78 ASMWFKRAARQRHPK
+78 ASMWFKRAARQRHAK

-107 LPVNYDQALM
+107 VPVNYDQALM
-117 YMKASAL
+117 YMKASAI
-124 RGYVPAQRKLAE
+124 RGYVPAQQKLAD
-136 LYSKGVLV
+136 LYQKGVLV

-153 WLDMSDG
+153 WRDMSNG
-160 KDVALV
+160 KDVGLA

-173 KIIAKA
+173 KIIAQ
-179 PVSAA
+179 A
-184 PAASGLPAGS
+184 PAA
-194 AAPSAALA
+194 
-202 ASGLPAGSAASVAA
+202 
-216 STTPAVSPAGSAAT
+216 TTPAASPAGSSAT

-236 AGTVAAVADPPIG
+236 AGIPVEDPPIG

-257 AERPDSLV
+257 SERPDSLV

-272 LSRTEQ
+272 LSRQEK

-290 TTTGI
+290 KTNGI
-295 LSKTMIATID
+295 LDKRMIATID

-317 LEKLRQLKLQVA
+317 LERLRQLKLQIA

-350 LPPTATTHWDVPLE
+350 LPPTVSTHWDVPLE
-364 ALTLKQDGTEV
+364 ALTLKDDGS
-375 PTPSAPAGAPAA
+375 TPPPPPAA
-387 APAASGL
+387 PPAEVAPPAEAAATDL
-394 PAGTSAGSAVAST
+394 AAAA
-407 TPAASAAGTAA
+407 TPVASAAGT
-418 DILPV
+418 
-423 GADIPAPT
+423 PASEDLS
-431 AFDKL
+431 A
-436 AAGASLASL
+436 
-445 NNTQDQIE
+445 
-453 EEMNM
+453 

-481 KVKYQLLAQG
+481 KLKYQLLAQG
-491 LESSTKITVMV
+491 LEKSTKITVMV

-526 DCTVMLFAQNEKGNS
+526 DCTIMLFAQNEKGNS
-541 IPAAIRLIRENVQ
+541 IPAAIRLIRENVAQ
-554 EVDLPRLFAVVVGV
+554 VDLPRLFAVVVGV
-568 GDYKDEKLLPLKMT
+568 GEYNDEKLLPLKMT
-582 VKDANDFANVLRSK
+582 VKDATDFSNVLRTK

-601 TDVEVKLLCDQEATR
+601 SDVEVKLLLDQEATR

-745 LVEAFNGAARKE
+745 LVEAFNGAARRD
-757 GDEGLSTRT
+757 GDEGLSTRA
-766 LDTYLYDAVRRTT
+766 LDAYLYDAVRKTT
-779 EFKQTPVF
+779 DYKQTPVF

-800 YEK
+800 YDQ

>member
-1 MKKRVYVMLLMTMMT
+1 MMSMNKRLCAILLMTAMT

-27 LSEANAKYEAGQM
+27 LNDANAKYEAGQM
-40 ADALELYTQAA
+40 DAALELYTQAA
-51 NKGLAEAQFQL
+51 NKGLAEAQYQL

-78 ASMWFKRAARQRHPK
+78 ASMWFKRAARQRHAK

-136 LYSKGVLV
+136 LYQKGVLV

-153 WLDMSDG
+153 WRDMSDG
-160 KDVALV
+160 KDVTLV
-166 PEIERPT
+166 PEFERPT
-173 KIIAKA
+173 KIIAQAPTASSTSTAPATTA
-179 PVSAA
+179 PV
-184 PAASGLPAGS
+184 
-194 AAPSAALA
+194 
-202 ASGLPAGSAASVAA
+202 AASVNSVA
-216 STTPAVSPAGSAAT
+216 TTPAVSAVAT
-230 TPAASA
+230 
-236 AGTVAAVADPPIG
+236 AVADPPVG

-257 AERPDSLV
+257 SERPDSLV

-290 TTTGI
+290 TTTGV
-295 LSKTMIATID
+295 LNKRMIATID

-317 LEKLRQLKLQVA
+317 LERLRQLKLQVA

-341 PKESEIQRN
+341 PKDSEIQRD
-350 LPPTATTHWDVPLE
+350 LPPSASTHWDVPLE
-364 ALTLKQDGTEV
+364 ALTLKQDDKV
-375 PTPSAPAGAPAA
+375 PAPVSAPVATPTDD
-387 APAASGL
+387 ASDV
-394 PAGTSAGSAVAST
+394 ASAV
-407 TPAASAAGTAA
+407 TPAAS
-418 DILPV
+418 PV
-423 GADIPAPT
+423 
-431 AFDKL
+431 
-436 AAGASLASL
+436 

-453 EEMNM
+453 EEMSQT
-458 ANGAPVVRIL
+458 NGAPVVRIL
-468 YPEDQSLFHTDVI
+468 YPEDQSLFHTDVV
-481 KVKYQLLAQG
+481 KLKYQLLAQG
-491 LESSTKITVMV
+491 LESSTKVTVMV

-526 DCTVMLFAQNEKGNS
+526 DCTIMLFAQNEKGNS
-541 IPAAIRLIRENVQ
+541 IPATIRLIRENVS
-554 EVDLPRLFAVVVGV
+554 EADLPRLFAVVVGV

-601 TDVEVKLLCDQEATR
+601 TEVEVKLLCDQEATR

-645 RDERDRFFFMPYGGS
+645 RDERDRFFFMPYGGN

-674 DAAERINSK
+674 DAAEKINSK

-745 LVEAFNGAARKE
+745 LVEAFNGAARKD
-757 GDEGLSTRT
+757 GDEGLSTRS
-766 LDTYLYDAVRRTT
+766 LDAYLYEAVRKTT
-779 EFKQTPVF
+779 DYKQTPVF

>member
-1 MKKRVYVMLLMTMMT
+1 MMTMKKRVYSLLLMTLMT

-27 LSEANAKYEAGQM
+27 LNEANAKYEAGEMQ
-40 ADALELYTQAA
+40 AALDLYVQAA
-51 NKGLAEAQFQL
+51 NKGLAEAQFL
-62 GKMYY
+62 AGKMFY
-67 LGESGSKDYSS
+67 LGENGSKDYSS
-78 ASMWFKRAARQRHPK
+78 ASMWFKRAARQRHAK

-117 YMKASAL
+117 YMRASAL

-153 WLDMSDG
+153 WRDMSDG

-173 KIIAKA
+173 KIIANVPA
-179 PVSAA
+179 ASASASSAA
-184 PAASGLPAGS
+184 SAASGLPAGV
-194 AAPSAALA
+194 P
-202 ASGLPAGSAASVAA
+202 AS
-216 STTPAVSPAGSAAT
+216 
-230 TPAASA
+230 
-236 AGTVAAVADPPIG
+236 ADPPIG

-265 KLMDLVK
+265 KLIDLVK

-295 LSKTMIATID
+295 LNKHMIATID

-317 LEKLRQLKLQVA
+317 LEKLRQLKLQIA

-350 LPPTATTHWDVPLE
+350 LPPTVSTHWDVPLE

-375 PTPSAPAGAPAA
+375 PAPAPAASGLPAGVPAASAASVAASAPSPSDSAA

-394 PAGTSAGSAVAST
+394 PAGV
-407 TPAASAAGTAA
+407 PAASA
-418 DILPV
+418 
-423 GADIPAPT
+423 
-431 AFDKL
+431 L
-436 AAGASLASL
+436 AATTSTASAGGNS
-445 NNTQDQIE
+445 QEQIE
-453 EEMNM
+453 EEIGMS
-458 ANGAPVVRIL
+458 NGAPVVRIL
-468 YPEDQSLFHTDVI
+468 YPEDQSLFHTDVV
-481 KVKYQLLAQG
+481 KLKYQLLAQG
-491 LESSTKITVMV
+491 LENSTKITVMV

-511 AVKQADMIEVDVPNR
+511 AAKQADMIEVDVPNR

-541 IPAAIRLIRENVQ
+541 IPATIRLIRENVS
-554 EVDLPRLFAVVVGV
+554 ELDLPRLFAVVVGV
-568 GDYKDEKLLPLKMT
+568 GEYNDEKLLPLKMT

-645 RDERDRFFFMPYGGS
+645 RDERDRFFFVPYGGN

-674 DAAERINSK
+674 DAAEKINSK

-766 LDTYLYDAVRRTT
+766 LDAYLYDAVRRTT
-779 EFKQTPVF
+779 DFKQTPVF

>member
-1 MKKRVYVMLLMTMMT
+1 MMNMNKRLCAILLMTAMT

-27 LSEANAKYEAGQM
+27 LNDAHAKYEAGQM
-40 ADALELYTQAA
+40 DAALELYTQAA
-51 NKGLAEAQFQL
+51 NKGLAEAQYQL

-78 ASMWFKRAARQRHPK
+78 ASMWFKRAARQRHAK

-136 LYSKGVLV
+136 LYQKGVLV

-153 WLDMSDG
+153 WRDMSDG
-160 KDVALV
+160 KDVTLV
-166 PEIERPT
+166 PEFERPT
-173 KIIAKA
+173 KIIAQAPTASSTSTAPATTA
-179 PVSAA
+179 PVAA
-184 PAASGLPAGS
+184 PVN
-194 AAPSAALA
+194 
-202 ASGLPAGSAASVAA
+202 SVA
-216 STTPAVSPAGSAAT
+216 TTPAVSAVAT
-230 TPAASA
+230 AI
-236 AGTVAAVADPPIG
+236 ADPPVG

-257 AERPDSLV
+257 SERPDSLV

-290 TTTGI
+290 TTTGV
-295 LSKTMIATID
+295 LNKRMIATID

-317 LEKLRQLKLQVA
+317 LERLRQLKLQVA

-341 PKESEIQRN
+341 PKDSEIQRD
-350 LPPTATTHWDVPLE
+350 LPPSASTHWDVPLE
-364 ALTLKQDGTEV
+364 ALTLKQDDKV
-375 PTPSAPAGAPAA
+375 PAPVSAPVATPTDD
-387 APAASGL
+387 ASDV
-394 PAGTSAGSAVAST
+394 ASAV
-407 TPAASAAGTAA
+407 TPAAS
-418 DILPV
+418 PV
-423 GADIPAPT
+423 
-431 AFDKL
+431 
-436 AAGASLASL
+436 

-453 EEMNM
+453 EEMSQT
-458 ANGAPVVRIL
+458 NGAPVVRIL
-468 YPEDQSLFHTDVI
+468 YPEDQSLFHTDVV
-481 KVKYQLLAQG
+481 KLKYQLLAQG
-491 LESSTKITVMV
+491 LESSTKVTVMV

-526 DCTVMLFAQNEKGNS
+526 DCTIMLFAQNEKGNS
-541 IPAAIRLIRENVQ
+541 IPATIRLIRENVS
-554 EVDLPRLFAVVVGV
+554 EADLPRLFAVVVGV

-601 TDVEVKLLCDQEATR
+601 TEVEVKLLCDQEATR

-645 RDERDRFFFMPYGGS
+645 RDERDRFFFMPYGGN

-674 DAAERINSK
+674 DAAEKINSK

-745 LVEAFNGAARKE
+745 LVEAFNGAARKD
-757 GDEGLSTRT
+757 GDEGLSTRS
-766 LDTYLYDAVRRTT
+766 LDAYLYEAVRKTT
-779 EFKQTPVF
+779 DYKQTPVF

>member
-1 MKKRVYVMLLMTMMT
+1 MMTMKRVYVMLLMTLMT
-16 VMAVAQTAQEL
+16 VMAAAQTAQEL
-27 LSEANAKYEAGQM
+27 LNEANAKYEAGQM
-40 ADALELYTQAA
+40 EAAVELYTQAA

-78 ASMWFKRAARQRHPK
+78 ASMWFKRAARQRHAK

-117 YMKASAL
+117 YMRASAL

-136 LYSKGVLV
+136 LYQKGVLV

-153 WLDMSDG
+153 WRDMSDG

-179 PVSAA
+179 PADAPAAPTASAPTAAAPAAPKPAAA
-184 PAASGLPAGS
+184 PAASPAEIPAG
-194 AAPSAALA
+194 AAP
-202 ASGLPAGSAASVAA
+202 
-216 STTPAVSPAGSAAT
+216 
-230 TPAASA
+230 
-236 AGTVAAVADPPIG
+236 VADAPIG

-272 LSRTEQ
+272 RSRTEQ

-295 LSKTMIATID
+295 LNKTMIATID
-305 SMMIADSLEVVR
+305 SMMVADSLEVIR
-317 LEKLRQLKLQVA
+317 LEKLRLLKIQVA

-341 PKESEIQRN
+341 PKDSEIQRN
-350 LPPTATTHWDVPLE
+350 LPPTVSTHWDVPLE
-364 ALTLKQDGTEV
+364 ALTLKQDGSEV
-375 PTPSAPAGAPAA
+375 PAPPANAPAA
-387 APAASGL
+387 PAPSAAGADVAAATPASAAAS
-394 PAGTSAGSAVAST
+394 PALAAN
-407 TPAASAAGTAA
+407 TPAASATG
-418 DILPV
+418 
-423 GADIPAPT
+423 
-431 AFDKL
+431 
-436 AAGASLASL
+436 
-445 NNTQDQIE
+445 NTQDQIE
-453 EEMNM
+453 EEMSM
-458 ANGAPVVRIL
+458 TNGAPVVRIL

-491 LESSTKITVMV
+491 LENSTKITVMV

-541 IPAAIRLIRENVQ
+541 IPAAIRLIRENIT

-674 DAAERINSK
+674 DAAEKINCK

-713 RSKNGMLFY
+713 RSKNGMVFY
-722 ASSAGDTKSKE
+722 ASSSGDTKSKE

-745 LVEAFNGAARKE
+745 LVEAFNGAARKD
-757 GDEGLSTRT
+757 GDLGLSTRS
-766 LDTYLYDAVRRTT
+766 LDAYLYDAVRRTT
-779 EFKQTPVF
+779 DFKQTPVF